1 MSMKKILLLIIAAF
15 LSISV
20 NAADAFFYA
29 NDKVE
34 AKVGETI
41 TFNVAMKNVKNIL
54 AFQFWLTLPDGI
66 SVNQRT
72 NVDAEQ
78 EFDIDLTNRKK
89 SKHVLDLDATITGA
103 LQVIGE
109 PTDGRSI
116 FKGNEGDLVTMKLKV
131 SSDMKPGNY
140 TIKISNIEFA
150 PEDMIAGIEQAD
162 LEIPITIYQDYNITA
177 TSANETMG
185 TVTGGGNY
193 RNGTKATLTAT
204 PNEGYHFVKW
214 SNDVTENPYTFAV
227 DKDLALTA
235 TFDAKEYNLI
245 YMVDGVEYKKV
256 PVKYGSTITPEAFPT
271 KVGYTFS
278 GWGEIPATMPTSD
291 VTVNGSFTINKYTFT
306 FDADGGSE
314 VAGITQD
321 YNSAITAPTAPT
333 KTGYTFAGWVPAIPE
348 TVPAENMSFKAQW
361 TINQYTLT
369 FDADNGTEATVIT
382 QDYGTKFETPA
393 APTKVGYTFAGWDSE
408 IPETIPAENK
418 SFKALW
424 TINQYTFSFDA
435 DGGSDVAAITQN
447 YGTKIESPAAP
458 TKTGYT
464 FAGWVP
470 AIPETVPAENM
481 SFKAQW
487 TINQYTLTFDA
498 DNGTEATVITQDFNT
513 KFETPAAPAKTG
525 YTFAGW
531 DSEVP
536 ETIPAE
542 NKSFKA
548 LWTIN
553 QYTFSF
559 DADGG
564 SDVAAITQN
573 YGTKIESPAAPNKPG
588 YTFAGWVPAIPETVP
603 AENMNFKAQW
613 TINQYTLTFNA
624 DNGTEATVI
633 TQDFGTKFETP
644 AAPTKT
650 GYTFAGWDSEVP
662 ETIPAENKSFKALWT
677 INQYTFSF
685 DADGGSDVAAITQN
699 YGTKIE
705 TPAAPTKTGYTFA
718 GWVPAI
724 PETVPAE
731 NMSFKAQWTINQYTL
746 TFDAD
751 NGTETTVI
759 TQNYG
764 TKFESPATPTKTGY
778 TFAGWDMD
786 IPETIP
792 AENMSFTAKWIANQY
807 TLTFDADGGSDV
819 AAITQ
824 DYGTKIESPA
834 APTKTGYT
842 FAGWDNEIPETM
854 PAESMNFKAQWS
866 INQYTL
872 TFNADNGTEDV
883 EITQDYGTKFDV
895 PADPTREGYT
905 FAGWDMD
912 IPETIPAED
921 MSFTAKWIANQYT
934 LTFDSDGGSDVAA
947 ITQDY
952 GTKIETPAAP
962 TKTGYTF
969 AGWDNEIPET
979 MPAESMSFK
988 AQWTIN
994 QYTLTF
1000 NADNGTE
1007 DVEITQDYGTKFDTP
1022 ADPTREGYT
1031 FAGWDMDIPET
1042 IPAEDMNFTALWS
1055 VNSYKLVY
1063 ILDGEVYAEYDVEYG
1078 SEITPEND
1086 PEKTGYT
1093 FDGWTEIPETMPAHD
1108 VEIHGSFSV
1117 VTAIR
1122 TILADEKAVDV
1133 YNLNGVLVKRNVEVD
1148 KLDKV
1153 LKKGVYIICGKKF
1166 VVK

>member
-1 MSMKKILLLIIAAF
+1 MKKILLLIIAAF

-89 SKHVLDLDATITGA
+89 SKHVLDLDVTITGA

-256 PVKYGSTITPEAFPT
+256 PVKFGSTITPEAFPT

-291 VTVNGSFTINKYTFT
+291 VTVNGTFAINKYTFT
-306 FDADGGSE
+306 FDTDGGSE

-382 QDYGTKFETPA
+382 QDFGTKFETPA
-393 APTKVGYTFAGWDSE
+393 APTKTGYTFAGWNSE
-408 IPETIPAENK
+408 VPETIPAENK

-435 DGGSDVAAITQN
+435 DGGSDVAAITQD
-447 YGTKIESPAAP
+447 YGTKIETPTAP

-487 TINQYTLTFDA
+487 TINQYTLTF
-498 DNGTEATVITQDFNT
+498 
-513 KFETPAAPAKTG
+513 
-525 YTFAGW
+525 
-531 DSEVP
+531 
-536 ETIPAE
+536 
-542 NKSFKA
+542 
-548 LWTIN
+548 
-553 QYTFSF
+553 
-559 DADGG
+559 
-564 SDVAAITQN
+564 
-573 YGTKIESPAAPNKPG
+573 
-588 YTFAGWVPAIPETVP
+588 
-603 AENMNFKAQW
+603 
-613 TINQYTLTFNA
+613 
-624 DNGTEATVI
+624 
-633 TQDFGTKFETP
+633 
-644 AAPTKT
+644 
-650 GYTFAGWDSEVP
+650 
-662 ETIPAENKSFKALWT
+662 
-677 INQYTFSF
+677 
-685 DADGGSDVAAITQN
+685 
-699 YGTKIE
+699 
-705 TPAAPTKTGYTFA
+705 
-718 GWVPAI
+718 
-724 PETVPAE
+724 
-731 NMSFKAQWTINQYTL
+731 
-746 TFDAD
+746 
-751 NGTETTVI
+751 
-759 TQNYG
+759 
-764 TKFESPATPTKTGY
+764 
-778 TFAGWDMD
+778 
-786 IPETIP
+786 
-792 AENMSFTAKWIANQY
+792 
-807 TLTFDADGGSDV
+807 
-819 AAITQ
+819 
-824 DYGTKIESPA
+824 
-834 APTKTGYT
+834 
-842 FAGWDNEIPETM
+842 
-854 PAESMNFKAQWS
+854 
-866 INQYTL
+866 
-872 TFNADNGTEDV
+872 NADNGTEDV
-883 EITQDYGTKFDV
+883 EITQDYGTKFDT

-921 MSFTAKWIANQYT
+921 MRFTAKWIANQYT

-1042 IPAEDMNFTALWS
+1042 IPAEDMRFTAKWIANQYTLTFDSDGGSDVAAITQDYGTKIETPAAPTKTGYTFAGWDNEIPETMPAESMSFKAQWTINQYTLTFNADNGTEDVEITQDYGTKFDTPADPTREGYTFAGWDMDIPETIPAEDMRFTAKWIANQYTLTFDSDGGSDVAAITQDYGTKIETPAAPTKTGYTFAGWDNEIPETMPAESMSFKAQWTINQYTLTFNADNGTEDVEITQDYGTKFDTPADPTREGYTFAGWDMDIPETIPAEDMSFTALWS

-1108 VEIHGSFSV
+1108 VEIYGSFSV

-1133 YNLNGVLVKRNVEVD
+1133 YTLNGVLVKRNVEVD

>member
-15 LSISV
+15 LSMSV

-89 SKHVLDLDATITGA
+89 SKHVLDLDVTITGA

-256 PVKYGSTITPEAFPT
+256 PVKFGSTITPEAFPT

-291 VTVNGSFTINKYTFT
+291 VTVNGTFAINKYTFT
-306 FDADGGSE
+306 FDTDGGSE

-321 YNSAITAPTAPT
+321 YNSAITVPT
-333 KTGYTFAGWVPAIPE
+333 
-348 TVPAENMSFKAQW
+348 
-361 TINQYTLT
+361 
-369 FDADNGTEATVIT
+369 
-382 QDYGTKFETPA
+382 
-393 APTKVGYTFAGWDSE
+393 
-408 IPETIPAENK
+408 
-418 SFKALW
+418 
-424 TINQYTFSFDA
+424 
-435 DGGSDVAAITQN
+435 
-447 YGTKIESPAAP
+447 AP

-513 KFETPAAPAKTG
+513 KFETPAAP
-525 YTFAGW
+525 
-531 DSEVP
+531 
-536 ETIPAE
+536 
-542 NKSFKA
+542 
-548 LWTIN
+548 
-553 QYTFSF
+553 
-559 DADGG
+559 
-564 SDVAAITQN
+564 
-573 YGTKIESPAAPNKPG
+573 
-588 YTFAGWVPAIPETVP
+588 
-603 AENMNFKAQW
+603 
-613 TINQYTLTFNA
+613 
-624 DNGTEATVI
+624 
-633 TQDFGTKFETP
+633 
-644 AAPTKT
+644 TKT

-677 INQYTFSF
+677 INQYTFTF

-731 NMSFKAQWTINQYTL
+731 NMSFKVQWTINQYTL
-746 TFDAD
+746 TFNAD
-751 NGTETTVI
+751 NGTEDVKI

-807 TLTFDADGGSDV
+807 TLTFDSNGGSDV

-824 DYGTKIESPA
+824 DYGTKIDTPA

-854 PAESMNFKAQWS
+854 PAESMNFKALWT

-883 EITQDYGTKFDV
+883 EITQDYGTKFDT

-921 MSFTAKWIANQYT
+921 MRFTAKWIANQYT

-1007 DVEITQDYGTKFDTP
+1007 DVEITQDYGTKFETP

-1042 IPAEDMNFTALWS
+1042 IPAEDMSFTALWS

-1093 FDGWTEIPETMPAHD
+1093 FDGWTGIPETMPAHD
-1108 VEIHGSFSV
+1108 VEIYGSFSV

>member
-1 MSMKKILLLIIAAF
+1 MKKILLLIIAAF

-89 SKHVLDLDATITGA
+89 SKHVLDLDVTITGA

-256 PVKYGSTITPEAFPT
+256 PVKFGSTITPEAFPT

-291 VTVNGSFTINKYTFT
+291 VTVNGTFAINKYTFT
-306 FDADGGSE
+306 FDTDGGSE

-321 YNSAITAPTAPT
+321 YNSAITA
-333 KTGYTFAGWVPAIPE
+333 
-348 TVPAENMSFKAQW
+348 
-361 TINQYTLT
+361 
-369 FDADNGTEATVIT
+369 
-382 QDYGTKFETPA
+382 
-393 APTKVGYTFAGWDSE
+393 
-408 IPETIPAENK
+408 
-418 SFKALW
+418 
-424 TINQYTFSFDA
+424 
-435 DGGSDVAAITQN
+435 
-447 YGTKIESPAAP
+447 PAAP

-498 DNGTEATVITQDFNT
+498 DNGTEATVITQDFGT
-513 KFETPAAPAKTG
+513 KFETPAAPTKTG

-531 DSEVP
+531 DSEIP

-548 LWTIN
+548 LWSIN

-573 YGTKIESPAAPNKPG
+573 YGTKIDSP
-588 YTFAGWVPAIPETVP
+588 T
-603 AENMNFKAQW
+603 
-613 TINQYTLTFNA
+613 
-624 DNGTEATVI
+624 
-633 TQDFGTKFETP
+633 
-644 AAPTKT
+644 
-650 GYTFAGWDSEVP
+650 
-662 ETIPAENKSFKALWT
+662 
-677 INQYTFSF
+677 
-685 DADGGSDVAAITQN
+685 
-699 YGTKIE
+699 
-705 TPAAPTKTGYTFA
+705 APTKTGYTFA

-751 NGTETTVI
+751 NGTEATVI
-759 TQNYG
+759 TQD
-764 TKFESPATPTKTGY
+764 F
-778 TFAGWDMD
+778 
-786 IPETIP
+786 
-792 AENMSFTAKWIANQY
+792 
-807 TLTFDADGGSDV
+807 
-819 AAITQ
+819 
-824 DYGTKIESPA
+824 
-834 APTKTGYT
+834 
-842 FAGWDNEIPETM
+842 
-854 PAESMNFKAQWS
+854 
-866 INQYTL
+866 
-872 TFNADNGTEDV
+872 
-883 EITQDYGTKFDV
+883 GTKFDT

-912 IPETIPAED
+912 IPETIPAEN

-1042 IPAEDMNFTALWS
+1042 IPAEDMSFTALWS

-1108 VEIHGSFSV
+1108 VEIYGSFSV

>member
-1 MSMKKILLLIIAAF
+1 MKKILLLIIAAF

-89 SKHVLDLDATITGA
+89 SKHVLDLDVTITGA

-256 PVKYGSTITPEAFPT
+256 PVKFGSTITPEAFPT

-291 VTVNGSFTINKYTFT
+291 VTVNGTFAINKYTFT
-306 FDADGGSE
+306 FDTDGGSE

-348 TVPAENMSFKAQW
+348 TVPAENMS
-361 TINQYTLT
+361 
-369 FDADNGTEATVIT
+369 
-382 QDYGTKFETPA
+382 
-393 APTKVGYTFAGWDSE
+393 
-408 IPETIPAENK
+408 
-418 SFKALW
+418 
-424 TINQYTFSFDA
+424 
-435 DGGSDVAAITQN
+435 
-447 YGTKIESPAAP
+447 
-458 TKTGYT
+458 
-464 FAGWVP
+464 
-470 AIPETVPAENM
+470 
-481 SFKAQW
+481 
-487 TINQYTLTFDA
+487 
-498 DNGTEATVITQDFNT
+498 
-513 KFETPAAPAKTG
+513 
-525 YTFAGW
+525 
-531 DSEVP
+531 
-536 ETIPAE
+536 
-542 NKSFKA
+542 
-548 LWTIN
+548 
-553 QYTFSF
+553 
-559 DADGG
+559 
-564 SDVAAITQN
+564 
-573 YGTKIESPAAPNKPG
+573 
-588 YTFAGWVPAIPETVP
+588 
-603 AENMNFKAQW
+603 FKAQW

-662 ETIPAENKSFKALWT
+662 ETIPAENKNFKALWT
-677 INQYTFSF
+677 INQYTFTF
-685 DADGGSDVAAITQN
+685 DADGGSEVAAITQN
-699 YGTKIE
+699 YGTKIDS
-705 TPAAPTKTGYTFA
+705 PT
-718 GWVPAI
+718 
-724 PETVPAE
+724 
-731 NMSFKAQWTINQYTL
+731 
-746 TFDAD
+746 
-751 NGTETTVI
+751 
-759 TQNYG
+759 
-764 TKFESPATPTKTGY
+764 
-778 TFAGWDMD
+778 
-786 IPETIP
+786 
-792 AENMSFTAKWIANQY
+792 
-807 TLTFDADGGSDV
+807 
-819 AAITQ
+819 
-824 DYGTKIESPA
+824 

-854 PAESMNFKAQWS
+854 PAENMSFKAQWTINQYS
-866 INQYTL
+866 LTFDADNGTEATVITQDFGTKFDSPAAPTKTGYTFAGWDSEVPETIPAENKSFKALWTINQYTFTFDSDGGSDVAAITQDYGTKIETPTAPTKPGYTFAGWVPAIPETVPAENKSFKAQWTINQYTL
-872 TFNADNGTEDV
+872 TFDADNGTEATV
-883 EITQDYGTKFDV
+883 ITQDYGTKFDT

-921 MSFTAKWIANQYT
+921 MRFTAKWIANQYT

-1042 IPAEDMNFTALWS
+1042 IPAEDMSFTALWS

-1108 VEIHGSFSV
+1108 VEIYGSFSV

>member
-1 MSMKKILLLIIAAF
+1 MKKILLLIIAAF

-89 SKHVLDLDATITGA
+89 SKHVLDLDVTITGA

-256 PVKYGSTITPEAFPT
+256 PVKFGSTITPEAFPT

-291 VTVNGSFTINKYTFT
+291 VTVNGTFAINKYTFT
-306 FDADGGSE
+306 FDTDGGSE

-382 QDYGTKFETPA
+382 QDFNTKFETPA
-393 APTKVGYTFAGWDSE
+393 APTKTGYTFAGWDSE
-408 IPETIPAENK
+408 VPETIPAENK

-424 TINQYTFSFDA
+424 TINQYTFTFDA

-447 YGTKIESPAAP
+447 YGTKIESPTAPTKTGYTFAGWVPAIPETVPAENMNFKAQWTINQYSLTFDAGNGTEATVITQDFGTKFDSPAAP
-458 TKTGYT
+458 TKTGYTFAGWDSEVPETIPAENKSFKALWTINQYTFTFDSDGGSDVAAITQDYGTKIETPTAPTKPGYT

-498 DNGTEATVITQDFNT
+498 DNGTEATVITQD
-513 KFETPAAPAKTG
+513 
-525 YTFAGW
+525 
-531 DSEVP
+531 
-536 ETIPAE
+536 
-542 NKSFKA
+542 
-548 LWTIN
+548 
-553 QYTFSF
+553 
-559 DADGG
+559 
-564 SDVAAITQN
+564 
-573 YGTKIESPAAPNKPG
+573 
-588 YTFAGWVPAIPETVP
+588 
-603 AENMNFKAQW
+603 
-613 TINQYTLTFNA
+613 
-624 DNGTEATVI
+624 
-633 TQDFGTKFETP
+633 
-644 AAPTKT
+644 
-650 GYTFAGWDSEVP
+650 
-662 ETIPAENKSFKALWT
+662 
-677 INQYTFSF
+677 
-685 DADGGSDVAAITQN
+685 
-699 YGTKIE
+699 
-705 TPAAPTKTGYTFA
+705 
-718 GWVPAI
+718 
-724 PETVPAE
+724 
-731 NMSFKAQWTINQYTL
+731 
-746 TFDAD
+746 
-751 NGTETTVI
+751 
-759 TQNYG
+759 
-764 TKFESPATPTKTGY
+764 
-778 TFAGWDMD
+778 
-786 IPETIP
+786 
-792 AENMSFTAKWIANQY
+792 
-807 TLTFDADGGSDV
+807 
-819 AAITQ
+819 
-824 DYGTKIESPA
+824 
-834 APTKTGYT
+834 
-842 FAGWDNEIPETM
+842 
-854 PAESMNFKAQWS
+854 
-866 INQYTL
+866 
-872 TFNADNGTEDV
+872 
-883 EITQDYGTKFDV
+883 YGTKFDT

-994 QYTLTF
+994 QYSLTF
-1000 NADNGTE
+1000 DAGNGTE
-1007 DVEITQDYGTKFDTP
+1007 ATVITQDYGTKFDTP

-1042 IPAEDMNFTALWS
+1042 IPAEDMRFTAKWIANQYTLTFDSDGGSDVAAITQDYGTKIETPAAPTKTGYTFAGWDNEIPETMPAESMSFKAQWTINQYSLTFDAGNGTEATVITQDYGTKFDTPADPTREGYTFAGWDMDIPETIPAEDMSFTALWS

-1108 VEIHGSFSV
+1108 VEIYGSFSV

>member
-1 MSMKKILLLIIAAF
+1 MKKILLLIIAAF

-89 SKHVLDLDATITGA
+89 SKHVLDLDVTITGA

-256 PVKYGSTITPEAFPT
+256 PVKFGSTITPEAFPT

-291 VTVNGSFTINKYTFT
+291 VTVNGTFAINKYTFT
-306 FDADGGSE
+306 FDTDGGSE

-333 KTGYTFAGWVPAIPE
+333 KTGYTFVGWVPAIPE

-369 FDADNGTEATVIT
+369 FD
-382 QDYGTKFETPA
+382 
-393 APTKVGYTFAGWDSE
+393 
-408 IPETIPAENK
+408 
-418 SFKALW
+418 
-424 TINQYTFSFDA
+424 
-435 DGGSDVAAITQN
+435 
-447 YGTKIESPAAP
+447 
-458 TKTGYT
+458 
-464 FAGWVP
+464 
-470 AIPETVPAENM
+470 
-481 SFKAQW
+481 
-487 TINQYTLTFDA
+487 
-498 DNGTEATVITQDFNT
+498 
-513 KFETPAAPAKTG
+513 
-525 YTFAGW
+525 
-531 DSEVP
+531 
-536 ETIPAE
+536 
-542 NKSFKA
+542 
-548 LWTIN
+548 
-553 QYTFSF
+553 
-559 DADGG
+559 
-564 SDVAAITQN
+564 
-573 YGTKIESPAAPNKPG
+573 
-588 YTFAGWVPAIPETVP
+588 
-603 AENMNFKAQW
+603 
-613 TINQYTLTFNA
+613 A

-705 TPAAPTKTGYTFA
+705 TPAAPTKPGYTFAGWVPAIPETVPAENMSFKAQWTINQYTLTFDADNGTEATVITQDFGTKFETPAAPTKTGYTFAGWDSEVPETIPAENKNFKALWTINQYTFSFDSDGGSDVAAITQNYGTKIESPTAPTKTGYTFA

-751 NGTETTVI
+751 NGTEATVI
-759 TQNYG
+759 TQDFN
-764 TKFESPATPTKTGY
+764 TKF
-778 TFAGWDMD
+778 
-786 IPETIP
+786 
-792 AENMSFTAKWIANQY
+792 
-807 TLTFDADGGSDV
+807 
-819 AAITQ
+819 
-824 DYGTKIESPA
+824 
-834 APTKTGYT
+834 
-842 FAGWDNEIPETM
+842 
-854 PAESMNFKAQWS
+854 
-866 INQYTL
+866 
-872 TFNADNGTEDV
+872 
-883 EITQDYGTKFDV
+883 
-895 PADPTREGYT
+895 
-905 FAGWDMD
+905 
-912 IPETIPAED
+912 
-921 MSFTAKWIANQYT
+921 
-934 LTFDSDGGSDVAA
+934 
-947 ITQDY
+947 
-952 GTKIETPAAP
+952 ETPAAP

-969 AGWDNEIPET
+969 AGWDSEVPETIPAENKNFKALWTINQYTFSFDSDGGSDVAAITQNYGTKIESPTAPTKTGYTFAGWVPAIPETVPAENMSFKAQWAINQYTLTFDADNGTEATVITQDFGTKFDSPAAPTKTGYTFAGWDSEIPET
-979 MPAESMSFK
+979 IPAENKSFKALWTINQYTFTFDADGGSDVAAITQNYGTKIDSPAAPNKPGYTFAGWVPAIPETVPAENMSFK

-994 QYTLTF
+994 QYSLTF

-1007 DVEITQDYGTKFDTP
+1007 ATVITQDYGTKFDTP

-1042 IPAEDMNFTALWS
+1042 IPAEDMSFTALWS

-1078 SEITPEND
+1078 SEITPEHD

-1108 VEIHGSFSV
+1108 VEIYGSFSV

>member
-1 MSMKKILLLIIAAF
+1 MKKILLLIIAAF
-15 LSISV
+15 LSMSV

-89 SKHVLDLDATITGA
+89 SKHVLDLDVTITGA

-256 PVKYGSTITPEAFPT
+256 PVKFGSTITPEAFPT

-291 VTVNGSFTINKYTFT
+291 VTVNGTFAINKYTFT
-306 FDADGGSE
+306 FDTDGGSE

-321 YNSAITAPTAPT
+321 YNSAITVPT
-333 KTGYTFAGWVPAIPE
+333 
-348 TVPAENMSFKAQW
+348 
-361 TINQYTLT
+361 
-369 FDADNGTEATVIT
+369 
-382 QDYGTKFETPA
+382 
-393 APTKVGYTFAGWDSE
+393 
-408 IPETIPAENK
+408 
-418 SFKALW
+418 
-424 TINQYTFSFDA
+424 
-435 DGGSDVAAITQN
+435 
-447 YGTKIESPAAP
+447 AP

-513 KFETPAAPAKTG
+513 KFETPAAP
-525 YTFAGW
+525 
-531 DSEVP
+531 
-536 ETIPAE
+536 
-542 NKSFKA
+542 
-548 LWTIN
+548 
-553 QYTFSF
+553 
-559 DADGG
+559 
-564 SDVAAITQN
+564 
-573 YGTKIESPAAPNKPG
+573 
-588 YTFAGWVPAIPETVP
+588 
-603 AENMNFKAQW
+603 
-613 TINQYTLTFNA
+613 
-624 DNGTEATVI
+624 
-633 TQDFGTKFETP
+633 
-644 AAPTKT
+644 TKT

-677 INQYTFSF
+677 INQYTFTF

-746 TFDAD
+746 TFNAD
-751 NGTETTVI
+751 NGTEDVKI

-807 TLTFDADGGSDV
+807 TLTFDSNGGSDV

-824 DYGTKIESPA
+824 DYGTKIDTPA

-854 PAESMNFKAQWS
+854 PAESMNFKALWT

-883 EITQDYGTKFDV
+883 EITQDYGTKFDT

-921 MSFTAKWIANQYT
+921 MRFTAKWIANQYT

-1007 DVEITQDYGTKFDTP
+1007 DVEITQDYGTKFETP

-1042 IPAEDMNFTALWS
+1042 IPAEDMSFTALWS

-1093 FDGWTEIPETMPAHD
+1093 FDGWTGIPETMPAHD
-1108 VEIHGSFSV
+1108 VEIYGSFSV

>member
-1 MSMKKILLLIIAAF
+1 MKRFLLFFIAIFSYITSFAANEA
-15 LSISV
+15 SIYVTKELQGKPGDIVSV
-20 NAADAFFYA
+20 P
-29 NDKVE
+29 
-34 AKVGETI
+34 
-41 TFNVAMKNVKNIL
+41 VAMNNNFGIPG
-54 AFQFWLTLPDGI
+54 FQFWLGLPEGI
-66 SVNQRT
+66 SFNMKLNEDGEKDYDVVY
-72 NVDAEQ
+72 VDR
-78 EFDIDLTNRKK
+78 NK
-89 SKHVLDLDATITGA
+89 SRHVLSLIKNVEGG
-103 LQVIGE
+103 LQVMGYAS
-109 PTDGRSI
+109 DGMQL
-116 FKGNEGDLVTMKLKV
+116 FKGEDGDIVSVQLKIDEKATPGEYKLRFSNVAFSDVNAV
-131 SSDMKPGNY
+131 SY
-140 TIKISNIEFA
+140 
-150 PEDMIAGIEQAD
+150 EQND
-162 LEIPITIYQDYNITA
+162 FVVNLTVYQDYNITA

-256 PVKYGSTITPEAFPT
+256 PVKFGSTITPEAFPT

-291 VTVNGSFTINKYTFT
+291 VTVNGTFAINKYTFT
-306 FDADGGSE
+306 FDTDGGSE

-435 DGGSDVAAITQN
+435 DGGS
-447 YGTKIESPAAP
+447 E
-458 TKTGYT
+458 
-464 FAGWVP
+464 
-470 AIPETVPAENM
+470 
-481 SFKAQW
+481 
-487 TINQYTLTFDA
+487 
-498 DNGTEATVITQDFNT
+498 
-513 KFETPAAPAKTG
+513 
-525 YTFAGW
+525 
-531 DSEVP
+531 
-536 ETIPAE
+536 
-542 NKSFKA
+542 
-548 LWTIN
+548 
-553 QYTFSF
+553 
-559 DADGG
+559 
-564 SDVAAITQN
+564 
-573 YGTKIESPAAPNKPG
+573 
-588 YTFAGWVPAIPETVP
+588 
-603 AENMNFKAQW
+603 
-613 TINQYTLTFNA
+613 
-624 DNGTEATVI
+624 
-633 TQDFGTKFETP
+633 
-644 AAPTKT
+644 
-650 GYTFAGWDSEVP
+650 
-662 ETIPAENKSFKALWT
+662 
-677 INQYTFSF
+677 
-685 DADGGSDVAAITQN
+685 VAAITQN

-751 NGTETTVI
+751 NGTEATVI
-759 TQNYG
+759 TQDYG
-764 TKFESPATPTKTGY
+764 TKFETPAAPTKVGY
-778 TFAGWDMD
+778 TFAGWDSEV
-786 IPETIP
+786 PETIP
-792 AENMSFTAKWIANQY
+792 AENKSFKALWTINQY
-807 TLTFDADGGSDV
+807 TFTFDADGGSDV

-824 DYGTKIESPA
+824 NYGTKIETPA

-842 FAGWDNEIPETM
+842 FAGWVPAIPETV
-854 PAESMNFKAQWS
+854 PAENMSFKAQWI

-872 TFNADNGTEDV
+872 TFNADNGTENV
-883 EITQDYGTKFDV
+883 EITQDYGTKFDT

-921 MSFTAKWIANQYT
+921 MSFTAKWIANQYTLTFDSDGGSDVAAITQDYGTKIETPAAPTKVGYTFAGWDNEIPETMPAESMSFKAQWTINQYTLTFNADNGTEDVEITQDYGTKFETPADPTREGYTFAGWDMDIPETIPAENMNFTAKWIANQYT

-1007 DVEITQDYGTKFDTP
+1007 DVEITQDYGTKFETP
-1022 ADPTREGYT
+1022 ADPIREGYT

-1042 IPAEDMNFTALWS
+1042 IPAEDMSFTALWS

-1078 SEITPEND
+1078 SEITPEKD

-1108 VEIHGSFSV
+1108 VEIYGSFSV

>member
-89 SKHVLDLDATITGA
+89 SKHVLDLDVTITGA

-256 PVKYGSTITPEAFPT
+256 PVKFGSTITPEAFPT

-291 VTVNGSFTINKYTFT
+291 VTVNGTFAINKYTFT

-382 QDYGTKFETPA
+382 QD
-393 APTKVGYTFAGWDSE
+393 
-408 IPETIPAENK
+408 
-418 SFKALW
+418 
-424 TINQYTFSFDA
+424 
-435 DGGSDVAAITQN
+435 
-447 YGTKIESPAAP
+447 
-458 TKTGYT
+458 
-464 FAGWVP
+464 
-470 AIPETVPAENM
+470 
-481 SFKAQW
+481 
-487 TINQYTLTFDA
+487 
-498 DNGTEATVITQDFNT
+498 FN
-513 KFETPAAPAKTG
+513 
-525 YTFAGW
+525 
-531 DSEVP
+531 
-536 ETIPAE
+536 
-542 NKSFKA
+542 
-548 LWTIN
+548 
-553 QYTFSF
+553 
-559 DADGG
+559 
-564 SDVAAITQN
+564 
-573 YGTKIESPAAPNKPG
+573 
-588 YTFAGWVPAIPETVP
+588 
-603 AENMNFKAQW
+603 
-613 TINQYTLTFNA
+613 
-624 DNGTEATVI
+624 
-633 TQDFGTKFETP
+633 TKFETP

-731 NMSFKAQWTINQYTL
+731 NMNFKAQWT
-746 TFDAD
+746 
-751 NGTETTVI
+751 
-759 TQNYG
+759 
-764 TKFESPATPTKTGY
+764 
-778 TFAGWDMD
+778 
-786 IPETIP
+786 
-792 AENMSFTAKWIANQY
+792 
-807 TLTFDADGGSDV
+807 
-819 AAITQ
+819 
-824 DYGTKIESPA
+824 
-834 APTKTGYT
+834 
-842 FAGWDNEIPETM
+842 
-854 PAESMNFKAQWS
+854 

-872 TFNADNGTEDV
+872 TFNADNGTEATV
-883 EITQDYGTKFDV
+883 ITQDYGTKFDT
-895 PADPTREGYT
+895 PANPTREGYT
-905 FAGWDMD
+905 FAGWDKD
-912 IPETIPAED
+912 IPESMPAES

-1007 DVEITQDYGTKFDTP
+1007 DVKITQDYGTKFDTP

-1042 IPAEDMNFTALWS
+1042 IPAEDMSFTAKWIANQYTLTFDSNGGSDVAAITQDYGTKIETPAAPTKTGYTFAGWDNEIPETMPAESMSFKAQWTINQYTLTFNADNGTEDVKITQDYGTKFDTPADPTREGYTFAGWDMDIPETIPAEDMSFTALWS

-1108 VEIHGSFSV
+1108 VEIYGSFSV

>member
-1 MSMKKILLLIIAAF
+1 MKKILLLIIAAF

-89 SKHVLDLDATITGA
+89 SKHVLDLDVTITGA

-256 PVKYGSTITPEAFPT
+256 PVKFGSTITPEAFPT

-291 VTVNGSFTINKYTFT
+291 VTVNGTFAINKYTFT
-306 FDADGGSE
+306 FDTDGGSE

-321 YNSAITAPTAPT
+321 YNSAITA
-333 KTGYTFAGWVPAIPE
+333 
-348 TVPAENMSFKAQW
+348 
-361 TINQYTLT
+361 
-369 FDADNGTEATVIT
+369 
-382 QDYGTKFETPA
+382 
-393 APTKVGYTFAGWDSE
+393 
-408 IPETIPAENK
+408 
-418 SFKALW
+418 
-424 TINQYTFSFDA
+424 
-435 DGGSDVAAITQN
+435 
-447 YGTKIESPAAP
+447 PAAP

-498 DNGTEATVITQDFNT
+498 DNGTEATVITQDFGT
-513 KFETPAAPAKTG
+513 KFETPAAPTKTG

-531 DSEVP
+531 DSEIPETIPAENKSFKALWSINQYTFSFDADGGSDVAAITQNYGTKIDSPAAPNKPGYTFAGWVPAIPETVPAENMSFKAQWTINQYTLTFDADNGTEATVITQDFGTKFDSPAAPTKTGYTFAGWDSEIP

-573 YGTKIESPAAPNKPG
+573 YGTKIDSPAAPNKP
-588 YTFAGWVPAIPETVP
+588 
-603 AENMNFKAQW
+603 
-613 TINQYTLTFNA
+613 
-624 DNGTEATVI
+624 
-633 TQDFGTKFETP
+633 
-644 AAPTKT
+644 
-650 GYTFAGWDSEVP
+650 
-662 ETIPAENKSFKALWT
+662 
-677 INQYTFSF
+677 
-685 DADGGSDVAAITQN
+685 
-699 YGTKIE
+699 
-705 TPAAPTKTGYTFA
+705 GYTFA

-746 TFDAD
+746 TF
-751 NGTETTVI
+751 
-759 TQNYG
+759 
-764 TKFESPATPTKTGY
+764 
-778 TFAGWDMD
+778 
-786 IPETIP
+786 
-792 AENMSFTAKWIANQY
+792 
-807 TLTFDADGGSDV
+807 
-819 AAITQ
+819 
-824 DYGTKIESPA
+824 
-834 APTKTGYT
+834 
-842 FAGWDNEIPETM
+842 
-854 PAESMNFKAQWS
+854 
-866 INQYTL
+866 
-872 TFNADNGTEDV
+872 NADNGTEATV
-883 EITQDYGTKFDV
+883 ITQDYGTKFDT

-952 GTKIETPAAP
+952 GTKIKTPAAP

-994 QYTLTF
+994 QYSLTF
-1000 NADNGTE
+1000 DAGNGTE
-1007 DVEITQDYGTKFDTP
+1007 ATVITQDYGTKFDTP

-1042 IPAEDMNFTALWS
+1042 IPAEDMRFTALWS

-1108 VEIHGSFSV
+1108 VEIYGSFSV

>member
-1 MSMKKILLLIIAAF
+1 MKKILLLIIAAF

-89 SKHVLDLDATITGA
+89 SKHVLDLDVTITGA

-256 PVKYGSTITPEAFPT
+256 PVKFGSTITPEAFPT

-291 VTVNGSFTINKYTFT
+291 VTVNGTFAINKYTFT
-306 FDADGGSE
+306 FDTDGGSE

-321 YNSAITAPTAPT
+321 YNSAITAPTAPTKPGYTFAGWVPAIPETVPAENMSFKAQWTINQYSLTFDADNGTEATVITQDFNTKFETPAAPTKTGYTFAGWDSEVPETIPAENKSFKALWTINQYTFTFDADGGSDVAAITQDYGTKIETPTAPT

-369 FDADNGTEATVIT
+369 FD
-382 QDYGTKFETPA
+382 
-393 APTKVGYTFAGWDSE
+393 
-408 IPETIPAENK
+408 
-418 SFKALW
+418 
-424 TINQYTFSFDA
+424 
-435 DGGSDVAAITQN
+435 
-447 YGTKIESPAAP
+447 
-458 TKTGYT
+458 
-464 FAGWVP
+464 
-470 AIPETVPAENM
+470 
-481 SFKAQW
+481 
-487 TINQYTLTFDA
+487 
-498 DNGTEATVITQDFNT
+498 
-513 KFETPAAPAKTG
+513 
-525 YTFAGW
+525 
-531 DSEVP
+531 
-536 ETIPAE
+536 
-542 NKSFKA
+542 
-548 LWTIN
+548 
-553 QYTFSF
+553 
-559 DADGG
+559 
-564 SDVAAITQN
+564 
-573 YGTKIESPAAPNKPG
+573 
-588 YTFAGWVPAIPETVP
+588 
-603 AENMNFKAQW
+603 
-613 TINQYTLTFNA
+613 A

-677 INQYTFSF
+677 INQYTFTF
-685 DADGGSDVAAITQN
+685 DADGGSDVAAITQD

-705 TPAAPTKTGYTFA
+705 TPTAPTKPGYTFA

-746 TFDAD
+746 TF
-751 NGTETTVI
+751 
-759 TQNYG
+759 
-764 TKFESPATPTKTGY
+764 
-778 TFAGWDMD
+778 
-786 IPETIP
+786 
-792 AENMSFTAKWIANQY
+792 
-807 TLTFDADGGSDV
+807 
-819 AAITQ
+819 
-824 DYGTKIESPA
+824 
-834 APTKTGYT
+834 
-842 FAGWDNEIPETM
+842 
-854 PAESMNFKAQWS
+854 
-866 INQYTL
+866 
-872 TFNADNGTEDV
+872 NADNGTEATV
-883 EITQDYGTKFDV
+883 ITQDYGTKFDT

-912 IPETIPAED
+912 IPETIPAEN

-988 AQWTIN
+988 AQWAINQYTLTFNADNGTEDVEITQDYGTKFDTPADPTREGYTFAGWDMDIPETIPAENMSFTAKWIANQYTLTFDSDGGSDVAAITQDYGTKIETPAAPTKTGYTFAGWDNEIPETMPAESMSFKAQWAIN

-1042 IPAEDMNFTALWS
+1042 IPAEDMSFTALWS

-1108 VEIHGSFSV
+1108 VEIYGSFSV

>member
-1 MSMKKILLLIIAAF
+1 MKKILLLIIAAF

-89 SKHVLDLDATITGA
+89 SKHVLDLDVTITGA

-256 PVKYGSTITPEAFPT
+256 PVKFGSTITPEAFPT

-291 VTVNGSFTINKYTFT
+291 VTVNGTFAINKYTFT
-306 FDADGGSE
+306 FDTDGGSE

-382 QDYGTKFETPA
+382 QD
-393 APTKVGYTFAGWDSE
+393 
-408 IPETIPAENK
+408 
-418 SFKALW
+418 
-424 TINQYTFSFDA
+424 
-435 DGGSDVAAITQN
+435 
-447 YGTKIESPAAP
+447 
-458 TKTGYT
+458 
-464 FAGWVP
+464 
-470 AIPETVPAENM
+470 
-481 SFKAQW
+481 
-487 TINQYTLTFDA
+487 
-498 DNGTEATVITQDFNT
+498 
-513 KFETPAAPAKTG
+513 
-525 YTFAGW
+525 
-531 DSEVP
+531 
-536 ETIPAE
+536 
-542 NKSFKA
+542 
-548 LWTIN
+548 
-553 QYTFSF
+553 
-559 DADGG
+559 
-564 SDVAAITQN
+564 
-573 YGTKIESPAAPNKPG
+573 
-588 YTFAGWVPAIPETVP
+588 
-603 AENMNFKAQW
+603 
-613 TINQYTLTFNA
+613 
-624 DNGTEATVI
+624 
-633 TQDFGTKFETP
+633 FGTKFDSPT
-644 AAPTKT
+644 APTKT

-677 INQYTFSF
+677 INQYTFTF

-705 TPAAPTKTGYTFA
+705 SPTAPTKTGYTFA

-731 NMSFKAQWTINQYTL
+731 NMNFKAQWTINQYSL
-746 TFDAD
+746 TFDAG
-751 NGTETTVI
+751 NGTEATV
-759 TQNYG
+759 
-764 TKFESPATPTKTGY
+764 
-778 TFAGWDMD
+778 
-786 IPETIP
+786 
-792 AENMSFTAKWIANQY
+792 
-807 TLTFDADGGSDV
+807 
-819 AAITQ
+819 
-824 DYGTKIESPA
+824 
-834 APTKTGYT
+834 
-842 FAGWDNEIPETM
+842 
-854 PAESMNFKAQWS
+854 
-866 INQYTL
+866 
-872 TFNADNGTEDV
+872 
-883 EITQDYGTKFDV
+883 ITQDYGTKFDT

-912 IPETIPAED
+912 IPETIPAEN
-921 MSFTAKWIANQYT
+921 MNFTAKWIANQYT

-1042 IPAEDMNFTALWS
+1042 IPAEDMSFTALWS

-1063 ILDGEVYAEYDVEYG
+1063 ILDGEVYAEYDIEYG

-1108 VEIHGSFSV
+1108 VEIYGSFSV

>member
-1 MSMKKILLLIIAAF
+1 MKKILLLIIAAF

-89 SKHVLDLDATITGA
+89 SKHVLDLDVTITGA

-256 PVKYGSTITPEAFPT
+256 PVKFGSTITPEAFPT

-291 VTVNGSFTINKYTFT
+291 VTVNGTFAINKYTFT
-306 FDADGGSE
+306 FDTDGGSE

-382 QDYGTKFETPA
+382 QDFGTKFETPA
-393 APTKVGYTFAGWDSE
+393 APTKTGYTFAGWDSE
-408 IPETIPAENK
+408 VPETIPAENK

-513 KFETPAAPAKTG
+513 KFETPAAPTKTG

-573 YGTKIESPAAPNKPG
+573 YGTKIESPAAPTKTG

-603 AENMNFKAQW
+603 AENMSFKAQW

-705 TPAAPTKTGYTFA
+705 SPTAPTKPGYTFA

-731 NMSFKAQWTINQYTL
+731 NMNFKAQWTINQYSL
-746 TFDAD
+746 TFDAG
-751 NGTETTVI
+751 NGTEATVI
-759 TQNYG
+759 TQDYG
-764 TKFESPATPTKTGY
+764 TKFDTPADPTREGY

-807 TLTFDADGGSDV
+807 TLTFDSDGGSDV

-824 DYGTKIESPA
+824 DYGTKIETPA

-854 PAESMNFKAQWS
+854 PAESMSFKAQWT

-872 TFNADNGTEDV
+872 TFNADNGTEATV
-883 EITQDYGTKFDV
+883 ITQDYGTKFDT

-912 IPETIPAED
+912 IPETIPAEN
-921 MSFTAKWIANQYT
+921 MKFTAKWIANQYT

-1007 DVEITQDYGTKFDTP
+1007 DVEITQDYGTKFETP

-1042 IPAEDMNFTALWS
+1042 IPAEDMSFTALWS

-1108 VEIHGSFSV
+1108 VEIYGSFSV

>member
-89 SKHVLDLDATITGA
+89 SKHVLDLDVTITGA

-256 PVKYGSTITPEAFPT
+256 PVKFGSTITPEAFPT

-291 VTVNGSFTINKYTFT
+291 VTVNGTFAINKYTFT
-306 FDADGGSE
+306 FDTDGGSE

-321 YNSAITAPTAPT
+321 YNSAITVPT
-333 KTGYTFAGWVPAIPE
+333 
-348 TVPAENMSFKAQW
+348 
-361 TINQYTLT
+361 
-369 FDADNGTEATVIT
+369 
-382 QDYGTKFETPA
+382 
-393 APTKVGYTFAGWDSE
+393 
-408 IPETIPAENK
+408 
-418 SFKALW
+418 
-424 TINQYTFSFDA
+424 
-435 DGGSDVAAITQN
+435 
-447 YGTKIESPAAP
+447 AP

-513 KFETPAAPAKTG
+513 KFETPAAP
-525 YTFAGW
+525 
-531 DSEVP
+531 
-536 ETIPAE
+536 
-542 NKSFKA
+542 
-548 LWTIN
+548 
-553 QYTFSF
+553 
-559 DADGG
+559 
-564 SDVAAITQN
+564 
-573 YGTKIESPAAPNKPG
+573 
-588 YTFAGWVPAIPETVP
+588 
-603 AENMNFKAQW
+603 
-613 TINQYTLTFNA
+613 
-624 DNGTEATVI
+624 
-633 TQDFGTKFETP
+633 
-644 AAPTKT
+644 TKT

-677 INQYTFSF
+677 INQYTFTF

-746 TFDAD
+746 TFNAD
-751 NGTETTVI
+751 NGTEDVKI

-807 TLTFDADGGSDV
+807 TLTFDSNGGSDV

-824 DYGTKIESPA
+824 DYGTKIDTPA

-854 PAESMNFKAQWS
+854 PAESMNFKALWT

-883 EITQDYGTKFDV
+883 EITQDYGTKFDT

-921 MSFTAKWIANQYT
+921 MRFTAKWIANQYT

-1007 DVEITQDYGTKFDTP
+1007 DVEITQDYGTKFETP

-1042 IPAEDMNFTALWS
+1042 IPAEDMSFTALWS

-1093 FDGWTEIPETMPAHD
+1093 FDGWTGIPETMPAHD
-1108 VEIHGSFSV
+1108 VEIYGSFSV

>member
-1 MSMKKILLLIIAAF
+1 MKKILLLIIAAF
-15 LSISV
+15 LSMSV

-89 SKHVLDLDATITGA
+89 SKHVLDLDVTITGA

-256 PVKYGSTITPEAFPT
+256 PVKFGSTITPEAFPT

-291 VTVNGSFTINKYTFT
+291 VTVNGTFAINKYTFT
-306 FDADGGSE
+306 FDTDGGSE

-321 YNSAITAPTAPT
+321 YNSAITVPT
-333 KTGYTFAGWVPAIPE
+333 
-348 TVPAENMSFKAQW
+348 
-361 TINQYTLT
+361 
-369 FDADNGTEATVIT
+369 
-382 QDYGTKFETPA
+382 
-393 APTKVGYTFAGWDSE
+393 
-408 IPETIPAENK
+408 
-418 SFKALW
+418 
-424 TINQYTFSFDA
+424 
-435 DGGSDVAAITQN
+435 
-447 YGTKIESPAAP
+447 AP

-513 KFETPAAPAKTG
+513 KFETPAAP
-525 YTFAGW
+525 
-531 DSEVP
+531 
-536 ETIPAE
+536 
-542 NKSFKA
+542 
-548 LWTIN
+548 
-553 QYTFSF
+553 
-559 DADGG
+559 
-564 SDVAAITQN
+564 
-573 YGTKIESPAAPNKPG
+573 
-588 YTFAGWVPAIPETVP
+588 
-603 AENMNFKAQW
+603 
-613 TINQYTLTFNA
+613 
-624 DNGTEATVI
+624 
-633 TQDFGTKFETP
+633 
-644 AAPTKT
+644 TKT

-677 INQYTFSF
+677 INQYTFTF

-731 NMSFKAQWTINQYTL
+731 NMSFKVQWTINQYTL
-746 TFDAD
+746 TFNAD
-751 NGTETTVI
+751 NGTEDVKI

-807 TLTFDADGGSDV
+807 TLTFDSNGGSDV

-824 DYGTKIESPA
+824 DYGTKIDTPA

-854 PAESMNFKAQWS
+854 PAESMNFKALWT

-883 EITQDYGTKFDV
+883 EITQDYGTKFDT

-921 MSFTAKWIANQYT
+921 MRFTAKWIANQYT

-1042 IPAEDMNFTALWS
+1042 IPAEDMRFTAKWIANQYTLTFDSDGGSDVAAITQDYGTKIETPAAPTKTGYTFAGWDNEIPETMPAESMSFKAQWTINQYTLTFNADNGTEDVEITQDYGTKFETPADPTREGYTFAGWDMDIPETIPAEDMSFTALWS

-1093 FDGWTEIPETMPAHD
+1093 FDGWTGIPETMPAHD
-1108 VEIHGSFSV
+1108 VEIYGSFSV

>member
-1 MSMKKILLLIIAAF
+1 MKKILLLIIAAF

-89 SKHVLDLDATITGA
+89 SKHVLDLDVTITGA

-256 PVKYGSTITPEAFPT
+256 PVKFGSTITPEAFPT

-291 VTVNGSFTINKYTFT
+291 VTVNGTFAINKYTFT
-306 FDADGGSE
+306 FDTDGGSE

-382 QDYGTKFETPA
+382 QDFGTKFDSPA
-393 APTKVGYTFAGWDSE
+393 APTKTGYTFAGWDSE
-408 IPETIPAENK
+408 VPETIPAENK

-424 TINQYTFSFDA
+424 TINQYTFTFDA

-447 YGTKIESPAAP
+447 YGTKIESPTAPTKTGYTFAGWVPAIPETVPAENMNFKAQWTINQYSLTFDAGNGTEATVITQDFGTKFDSPAAP
-458 TKTGYT
+458 TKTGYTFAGWDSEVPETIPAENKSFKALWTINQYTFTFDSDGGSDVAAITQDYGTKIETPTAPTKPGYT

-498 DNGTEATVITQDFNT
+498 DNGTEATVITQD
-513 KFETPAAPAKTG
+513 
-525 YTFAGW
+525 
-531 DSEVP
+531 
-536 ETIPAE
+536 
-542 NKSFKA
+542 
-548 LWTIN
+548 
-553 QYTFSF
+553 
-559 DADGG
+559 
-564 SDVAAITQN
+564 
-573 YGTKIESPAAPNKPG
+573 
-588 YTFAGWVPAIPETVP
+588 
-603 AENMNFKAQW
+603 
-613 TINQYTLTFNA
+613 
-624 DNGTEATVI
+624 
-633 TQDFGTKFETP
+633 
-644 AAPTKT
+644 
-650 GYTFAGWDSEVP
+650 
-662 ETIPAENKSFKALWT
+662 
-677 INQYTFSF
+677 
-685 DADGGSDVAAITQN
+685 
-699 YGTKIE
+699 
-705 TPAAPTKTGYTFA
+705 
-718 GWVPAI
+718 
-724 PETVPAE
+724 
-731 NMSFKAQWTINQYTL
+731 
-746 TFDAD
+746 
-751 NGTETTVI
+751 
-759 TQNYG
+759 
-764 TKFESPATPTKTGY
+764 
-778 TFAGWDMD
+778 
-786 IPETIP
+786 
-792 AENMSFTAKWIANQY
+792 
-807 TLTFDADGGSDV
+807 
-819 AAITQ
+819 
-824 DYGTKIESPA
+824 
-834 APTKTGYT
+834 
-842 FAGWDNEIPETM
+842 
-854 PAESMNFKAQWS
+854 
-866 INQYTL
+866 
-872 TFNADNGTEDV
+872 
-883 EITQDYGTKFDV
+883 YGTKFDT

-1042 IPAEDMNFTALWS
+1042 IPAEDMSFTALWS

-1108 VEIHGSFSV
+1108 VEIYGSFSV

>member
-1 MSMKKILLLIIAAF
+1 MKKILLLIIAAF

-89 SKHVLDLDATITGA
+89 SKHVLDLDVTITGA

-256 PVKYGSTITPEAFPT
+256 PVKFGSTITPEAFPT

-291 VTVNGSFTINKYTFT
+291 VTVNGTFAINKYTFT
-306 FDADGGSE
+306 FDTDGGSE

-348 TVPAENMSFKAQW
+348 TVPAENMS
-361 TINQYTLT
+361 
-369 FDADNGTEATVIT
+369 
-382 QDYGTKFETPA
+382 
-393 APTKVGYTFAGWDSE
+393 
-408 IPETIPAENK
+408 
-418 SFKALW
+418 
-424 TINQYTFSFDA
+424 
-435 DGGSDVAAITQN
+435 
-447 YGTKIESPAAP
+447 
-458 TKTGYT
+458 
-464 FAGWVP
+464 
-470 AIPETVPAENM
+470 
-481 SFKAQW
+481 
-487 TINQYTLTFDA
+487 
-498 DNGTEATVITQDFNT
+498 
-513 KFETPAAPAKTG
+513 
-525 YTFAGW
+525 
-531 DSEVP
+531 
-536 ETIPAE
+536 
-542 NKSFKA
+542 
-548 LWTIN
+548 
-553 QYTFSF
+553 
-559 DADGG
+559 
-564 SDVAAITQN
+564 
-573 YGTKIESPAAPNKPG
+573 
-588 YTFAGWVPAIPETVP
+588 
-603 AENMNFKAQW
+603 FKAQW

-662 ETIPAENKSFKALWT
+662 ETIPAENKNFKALWT
-677 INQYTFSF
+677 INQYTFTF
-685 DADGGSDVAAITQN
+685 DADGGSEVAAITQN
-699 YGTKIE
+699 YGTKIDS
-705 TPAAPTKTGYTFA
+705 PT
-718 GWVPAI
+718 
-724 PETVPAE
+724 
-731 NMSFKAQWTINQYTL
+731 
-746 TFDAD
+746 
-751 NGTETTVI
+751 
-759 TQNYG
+759 
-764 TKFESPATPTKTGY
+764 
-778 TFAGWDMD
+778 
-786 IPETIP
+786 
-792 AENMSFTAKWIANQY
+792 
-807 TLTFDADGGSDV
+807 
-819 AAITQ
+819 
-824 DYGTKIESPA
+824 

-854 PAESMNFKAQWS
+854 PAENMSFKAQWT
-866 INQYTL
+866 INQYSL
-872 TFNADNGTEDV
+872 TFDADNGTEATV
-883 EITQDYGTKFDV
+883 ITQDFGTKFDS
-895 PADPTREGYT
+895 PAAPTKTGYT
-905 FAGWDMD
+905 FAGWDSEV
-912 IPETIPAED
+912 PETIPAENK
-921 MSFTAKWIANQYT
+921 SFKALWTINQYT
-934 LTFDSDGGSDVAA
+934 FTFDSDGGSDVAA

-952 GTKIETPAAP
+952 GTKIETPTAP
-962 TKTGYTF
+962 T
-969 AGWDNEIPET
+969 
-979 MPAESMSFK
+979 
-988 AQWTIN
+988 
-994 QYTLTF
+994 
-1000 NADNGTE
+1000 
-1007 DVEITQDYGTKFDTP
+1007 
-1022 ADPTREGYT
+1022 
-1031 FAGWDMDIPET
+1031 
-1042 IPAEDMNFTALWS
+1042 
-1055 VNSYKLVY
+1055 
-1063 ILDGEVYAEYDVEYG
+1063 
-1078 SEITPEND
+1078 
-1086 PEKTGYT
+1086 
-1093 FDGWTEIPETMPAHD
+1093 
-1108 VEIHGSFSV
+1108 
-1117 VTAIR
+1117 
-1122 TILADEKAVDV
+1122 
-1133 YNLNGVLVKRNVEVD
+1133 
-1148 KLDKV
+1148 
-1153 LKKGVYIICGKKF
+1153 
-1166 VVK
+1166 

>member
-89 SKHVLDLDATITGA
+89 SKHVLDLDVTITGA

-245 YMVDGVEYKKV
+245 YMVDGVKYKKV
-256 PVKYGSTITPEAFPT
+256 PVKFGSTITPEAFPT

-291 VTVNGSFTINKYTFT
+291 VTVNGTFAINKYTFT
-306 FDADGGSE
+306 FDTDGGSE

-321 YNSAITAPTAPT
+321 YNSAITAP
-333 KTGYTFAGWVPAIPE
+333 
-348 TVPAENMSFKAQW
+348 
-361 TINQYTLT
+361 
-369 FDADNGTEATVIT
+369 
-382 QDYGTKFETPA
+382 A
-393 APTKVGYTFAGWDSE
+393 APTK
-408 IPETIPAENK
+408 P
-418 SFKALW
+418 
-424 TINQYTFSFDA
+424 
-435 DGGSDVAAITQN
+435 
-447 YGTKIESPAAP
+447 
-458 TKTGYT
+458 GYT

-498 DNGTEATVITQDFNT
+498 DNGTEATVITQDFN
-513 KFETPAAPAKTG
+513 
-525 YTFAGW
+525 
-531 DSEVP
+531 
-536 ETIPAE
+536 
-542 NKSFKA
+542 
-548 LWTIN
+548 
-553 QYTFSF
+553 
-559 DADGG
+559 
-564 SDVAAITQN
+564 
-573 YGTKIESPAAPNKPG
+573 
-588 YTFAGWVPAIPETVP
+588 
-603 AENMNFKAQW
+603 
-613 TINQYTLTFNA
+613 
-624 DNGTEATVI
+624 
-633 TQDFGTKFETP
+633 TKFETP

-699 YGTKIE
+699 YGTKIDSP
-705 TPAAPTKTGYTFA
+705 TAPTKTGYTFA

-751 NGTETTVI
+751 NGTEATVI
-759 TQNYG
+759 TQDFG
-764 TKFESPATPTKTGY
+764 TKFDSPAAPTKTGY
-778 TFAGWDMD
+778 TFAGWDSEV
-786 IPETIP
+786 PETIP
-792 AENMSFTAKWIANQY
+792 AENKSFKALWTINQY
-807 TLTFDADGGSDV
+807 TFTFDSDGGSDV

-824 DYGTKIESPA
+824 DYGTKIETPT
-834 APTKTGYT
+834 APTKPGYT
-842 FAGWDNEIPETM
+842 FAGWVPAIPETV
-854 PAESMNFKAQWS
+854 PAENKSFKAQWT

-872 TFNADNGTEDV
+872 TFDADNGTEATV
-883 EITQDYGTKFDV
+883 ITQDYGTKFDT

-921 MSFTAKWIANQYT
+921 MRFTAKWIANQYT

-1007 DVEITQDYGTKFDTP
+1007 NVEITQDYGTKFDTP

-1042 IPAEDMNFTALWS
+1042 IPAEDMSFTALWS

-1093 FDGWTEIPETMPAHD
+1093 FDGWTGIPETMPAHD
-1108 VEIHGSFSV
+1108 VEIYGSFSV

>member
-1 MSMKKILLLIIAAF
+1 MKRFLLFFIAIFSYITSFAANEA
-15 LSISV
+15 SIYVTKELQGKPGDIVSV
-20 NAADAFFYA
+20 P
-29 NDKVE
+29 
-34 AKVGETI
+34 
-41 TFNVAMKNVKNIL
+41 VAMNNNFGIPG
-54 AFQFWLTLPDGI
+54 FQFWLGLPEGI
-66 SVNQRT
+66 SFNMKLNEDGEKDYDVVY
-72 NVDAEQ
+72 VDR
-78 EFDIDLTNRKK
+78 NK
-89 SKHVLDLDATITGA
+89 SRHVLSLIKNVEGG
-103 LQVIGE
+103 LQVMGYAS
-109 PTDGRSI
+109 DGMQL
-116 FKGNEGDLVTMKLKV
+116 FKGEDGDIVSVQLKIDEKATPGEYKLRFSNVAFSDVNAV
-131 SSDMKPGNY
+131 SY
-140 TIKISNIEFA
+140 
-150 PEDMIAGIEQAD
+150 EQND
-162 LEIPITIYQDYNITA
+162 FVVNLTVYQDYNITA

-256 PVKYGSTITPEAFPT
+256 PVKFGSTITPEAFPT

-291 VTVNGSFTINKYTFT
+291 VTVNGTFAINKYTFT
-306 FDADGGSE
+306 FDTDGGSE

-321 YNSAITAPTAPT
+321 YNSAITAPAAPT
-333 KTGYTFAGWVPAIPE
+333 KTGFTFAGWVPAIPE

-435 DGGSDVAAITQN
+435 DGGSDVAAITQD
-447 YGTKIESPAAP
+447 YGSKIEIPAAP

-487 TINQYTLTFDA
+487 AINQYTLTFDA
-498 DNGTEATVITQDFNT
+498 DNGTEATVITQDFGT
-513 KFETPAAPAKTG
+513 KFDSPAAPTKTG

-531 DSEVP
+531 DSEIP

-553 QYTFSF
+553 QYTFTF

-573 YGTKIESPAAPNKPG
+573 YGTKIDSPAAPNKPG
-588 YTFAGWVPAIPETVP
+588 YTFV
-603 AENMNFKAQW
+603 
-613 TINQYTLTFNA
+613 
-624 DNGTEATVI
+624 
-633 TQDFGTKFETP
+633 
-644 AAPTKT
+644 
-650 GYTFAGWDSEVP
+650 
-662 ETIPAENKSFKALWT
+662 
-677 INQYTFSF
+677 
-685 DADGGSDVAAITQN
+685 
-699 YGTKIE
+699 
-705 TPAAPTKTGYTFA
+705 

-731 NMSFKAQWTINQYTL
+731 NMSFKAQWTINQY
-746 TFDAD
+746 
-751 NGTETTVI
+751 
-759 TQNYG
+759 
-764 TKFESPATPTKTGY
+764 S
-778 TFAGWDMD
+778 
-786 IPETIP
+786 
-792 AENMSFTAKWIANQY
+792 
-807 TLTFDADGGSDV
+807 
-819 AAITQ
+819 
-824 DYGTKIESPA
+824 
-834 APTKTGYT
+834 
-842 FAGWDNEIPETM
+842 
-854 PAESMNFKAQWS
+854 
-866 INQYTL
+866 L
-872 TFNADNGTEDV
+872 TFNADNGTEATV
-883 EITQDYGTKFDV
+883 ITQDYGTKFDT

-912 IPETIPAED
+912 IPETIPAEN

-1007 DVEITQDYGTKFDTP
+1007 DVEITQDYGTKFETP
-1022 ADPTREGYT
+1022 ADPIREGYT

-1042 IPAEDMNFTALWS
+1042 IPAEDMSFTALWS

-1108 VEIHGSFSV
+1108 VEIYGSFSV

>member
-1 MSMKKILLLIIAAF
+1 MKKILLLIIAAF

-89 SKHVLDLDATITGA
+89 SKHVLDLDVTITGA

-204 PNEGYHFVKW
+204 PNEGYHFDKW

-227 DKDLALTA
+227 DKDLALIA

-256 PVKYGSTITPEAFPT
+256 PVKFGSTITPEAFPT

-291 VTVNGSFTINKYTFT
+291 VTVNGTFAINKYTFT
-306 FDADGGSE
+306 FDTDGGSE

-321 YNSAITAPTAPT
+321 YNSAITAPAAPTKPGYTFAGWVPAIPETVPAENMSFKAQWTINQYTLTFDADNGTEATVITQDFGTKFDSPTAPTKTGYTFAGWDSEVPETIPAENKSFKALWTINQYTFTFDADGGSDVAAITQNYGTKIESPTAPTKTGYTFAGWVPAIPETVPAENMSFKAQWTINQYTLTFDADNGTEATVITQDFGTKFDSPAAPTKTGYTFAGWDSEVPETIPAENKSFKALWTINQYTFTFDADGGSDVAAITQNYGTKIESPTAPTKTGYTFAGWVPAIPETVPAENMSFKAQWTINQYTLTFDADNGTEATVITQDFGTKFDSPAAPTKTGYTFAGWDSEVPETIPAENKSFKALWTINQYTFTFDADGGSDVAAITQNYGTKIESPTAPT

-382 QDYGTKFETPA
+382 QDYGTKF
-393 APTKVGYTFAGWDSE
+393 
-408 IPETIPAENK
+408 
-418 SFKALW
+418 
-424 TINQYTFSFDA
+424 
-435 DGGSDVAAITQN
+435 
-447 YGTKIESPAAP
+447 
-458 TKTGYT
+458 
-464 FAGWVP
+464 
-470 AIPETVPAENM
+470 
-481 SFKAQW
+481 
-487 TINQYTLTFDA
+487 
-498 DNGTEATVITQDFNT
+498 
-513 KFETPAAPAKTG
+513 
-525 YTFAGW
+525 
-531 DSEVP
+531 
-536 ETIPAE
+536 
-542 NKSFKA
+542 
-548 LWTIN
+548 
-553 QYTFSF
+553 
-559 DADGG
+559 
-564 SDVAAITQN
+564 
-573 YGTKIESPAAPNKPG
+573 
-588 YTFAGWVPAIPETVP
+588 
-603 AENMNFKAQW
+603 
-613 TINQYTLTFNA
+613 
-624 DNGTEATVI
+624 
-633 TQDFGTKFETP
+633 
-644 AAPTKT
+644 
-650 GYTFAGWDSEVP
+650 
-662 ETIPAENKSFKALWT
+662 
-677 INQYTFSF
+677 
-685 DADGGSDVAAITQN
+685 
-699 YGTKIE
+699 
-705 TPAAPTKTGYTFA
+705 
-718 GWVPAI
+718 
-724 PETVPAE
+724 
-731 NMSFKAQWTINQYTL
+731 
-746 TFDAD
+746 
-751 NGTETTVI
+751 
-759 TQNYG
+759 
-764 TKFESPATPTKTGY
+764 
-778 TFAGWDMD
+778 
-786 IPETIP
+786 
-792 AENMSFTAKWIANQY
+792 
-807 TLTFDADGGSDV
+807 
-819 AAITQ
+819 
-824 DYGTKIESPA
+824 
-834 APTKTGYT
+834 
-842 FAGWDNEIPETM
+842 
-854 PAESMNFKAQWS
+854 
-866 INQYTL
+866 
-872 TFNADNGTEDV
+872 
-883 EITQDYGTKFDV
+883 
-895 PADPTREGYT
+895 
-905 FAGWDMD
+905 
-912 IPETIPAED
+912 
-921 MSFTAKWIANQYT
+921 
-934 LTFDSDGGSDVAA
+934 
-947 ITQDY
+947 
-952 GTKIETPAAP
+952 
-962 TKTGYTF
+962 
-969 AGWDNEIPET
+969 
-979 MPAESMSFK
+979 
-988 AQWTIN
+988 
-994 QYTLTF
+994 
-1000 NADNGTE
+1000 
-1007 DVEITQDYGTKFDTP
+1007 DTP

-1042 IPAEDMNFTALWS
+1042 IPAEDMSFTALWS

-1093 FDGWTEIPETMPAHD
+1093 FDGWTGIPETMPAHD
-1108 VEIHGSFSV
+1108 VEIYGSFSV

>member
-1 MSMKKILLLIIAAF
+1 MKKILLLIIAAF

-89 SKHVLDLDATITGA
+89 SKHVLDLDVTITGA

-256 PVKYGSTITPEAFPT
+256 PVKFGSTITPEAFPT

-291 VTVNGSFTINKYTFT
+291 VTVNGTFAINKYTFT
-306 FDADGGSE
+306 FDTDGGSE

-382 QDYGTKFETPA
+382 QD
-393 APTKVGYTFAGWDSE
+393 
-408 IPETIPAENK
+408 
-418 SFKALW
+418 
-424 TINQYTFSFDA
+424 
-435 DGGSDVAAITQN
+435 
-447 YGTKIESPAAP
+447 
-458 TKTGYT
+458 
-464 FAGWVP
+464 
-470 AIPETVPAENM
+470 
-481 SFKAQW
+481 
-487 TINQYTLTFDA
+487 
-498 DNGTEATVITQDFNT
+498 FN
-513 KFETPAAPAKTG
+513 
-525 YTFAGW
+525 
-531 DSEVP
+531 
-536 ETIPAE
+536 
-542 NKSFKA
+542 
-548 LWTIN
+548 
-553 QYTFSF
+553 
-559 DADGG
+559 
-564 SDVAAITQN
+564 
-573 YGTKIESPAAPNKPG
+573 
-588 YTFAGWVPAIPETVP
+588 
-603 AENMNFKAQW
+603 
-613 TINQYTLTFNA
+613 
-624 DNGTEATVI
+624 
-633 TQDFGTKFETP
+633 TKFETP

-677 INQYTFSF
+677 INQYTFTF

-705 TPAAPTKTGYTFA
+705 SPTAPTKTGYTFA

-731 NMSFKAQWTINQYTL
+731 NMNFKAQWTINQYSL
-746 TFDAD
+746 TFDAG
-751 NGTETTVI
+751 NGTEATVI
-759 TQNYG
+759 TQDFG
-764 TKFESPATPTKTGY
+764 TKF
-778 TFAGWDMD
+778 D
-786 IPETIP
+786 
-792 AENMSFTAKWIANQY
+792 
-807 TLTFDADGGSDV
+807 
-819 AAITQ
+819 
-824 DYGTKIESPA
+824 SPA

-842 FAGWDNEIPETM
+842 FAGWDSEVPETIPAENKSFKALWTINQYTFTFDADGGSDVAAITQNYGTKIESPTAPTKTGYTFAGWVPAIPETV
-854 PAESMNFKAQWS
+854 PAENMNFKAQWT
-866 INQYTL
+866 INQYSL
-872 TFNADNGTEDV
+872 TFDAGNGTEATV
-883 EITQDYGTKFDV
+883 ITQDYGTKFDT

-921 MSFTAKWIANQYT
+921 MRFTAKWIANQYT

-952 GTKIETPAAP
+952 GTKIKTPAAP

-994 QYTLTF
+994 QYSLTF
-1000 NADNGTE
+1000 DAGNGTE
-1007 DVEITQDYGTKFDTP
+1007 ATVITQDYGTKFDTP

-1042 IPAEDMNFTALWS
+1042 IPAEDMRFTAKWIANQYTLTFDSDGGSDVAAITQDYGTKIKTPAAPTKTGYTFAGWDNEIPETMPAESMSFKAQWTINQYSLTFDAGNGTEATVITQDYGTKFDTPADPTREGYTFAGWDMDIPETIPAEDMSFTALWS

-1108 VEIHGSFSV
+1108 VEIYGSFSV

>member
-15 LSISV
+15 LSMSV

-89 SKHVLDLDATITGA
+89 SKHVLDLDVTITGA

-256 PVKYGSTITPEAFPT
+256 PVKFGSTITPEAFPT

-291 VTVNGSFTINKYTFT
+291 VTVNGTFAINKYTFT
-306 FDADGGSE
+306 FDTDGGSE

-361 TINQYTLT
+361 TINQYSLT
-369 FDADNGTEATVIT
+369 FDAGNGTEATVIT
-382 QDYGTKFETPA
+382 QDFGTKFDSPA
-393 APTKVGYTFAGWDSE
+393 APTKTGYTFAGWDSE

-424 TINQYTFSFDA
+424 TINQYTFTFDA

-447 YGTKIESPAAP
+447 YGTKIDSPAAP
-458 TKTGYT
+458 NKPGYT

-487 TINQYTLTFDA
+487 TINQYTLTF
-498 DNGTEATVITQDFNT
+498 
-513 KFETPAAPAKTG
+513 
-525 YTFAGW
+525 
-531 DSEVP
+531 
-536 ETIPAE
+536 
-542 NKSFKA
+542 
-548 LWTIN
+548 
-553 QYTFSF
+553 
-559 DADGG
+559 
-564 SDVAAITQN
+564 
-573 YGTKIESPAAPNKPG
+573 
-588 YTFAGWVPAIPETVP
+588 
-603 AENMNFKAQW
+603 
-613 TINQYTLTFNA
+613 NA
-624 DNGTEATVI
+624 DNGTE
-633 TQDFGTKFETP
+633 
-644 AAPTKT
+644 
-650 GYTFAGWDSEVP
+650 
-662 ETIPAENKSFKALWT
+662 N
-677 INQYTFSF
+677 
-685 DADGGSDVAAITQN
+685 
-699 YGTKIE
+699 
-705 TPAAPTKTGYTFA
+705 
-718 GWVPAI
+718 
-724 PETVPAE
+724 
-731 NMSFKAQWTINQYTL
+731 
-746 TFDAD
+746 
-751 NGTETTVI
+751 
-759 TQNYG
+759 
-764 TKFESPATPTKTGY
+764 
-778 TFAGWDMD
+778 
-786 IPETIP
+786 
-792 AENMSFTAKWIANQY
+792 
-807 TLTFDADGGSDV
+807 
-819 AAITQ
+819 
-824 DYGTKIESPA
+824 
-834 APTKTGYT
+834 
-842 FAGWDNEIPETM
+842 
-854 PAESMNFKAQWS
+854 
-866 INQYTL
+866 
-872 TFNADNGTEDV
+872 V
-883 EITQDYGTKFDV
+883 EITQDYGTKFDT

-921 MSFTAKWIANQYT
+921 MNFTAKWIANQYT

-1007 DVEITQDYGTKFDTP
+1007 DVEITQDYGTKFETP

-1042 IPAEDMNFTALWS
+1042 IPAEDMSFTALWS

-1108 VEIHGSFSV
+1108 VEIYGSFSV

>member
-1 MSMKKILLLIIAAF
+1 MKKILLLIIAAF

-89 SKHVLDLDATITGA
+89 SKHVLDLDVTITGA

-235 TFDAKEYNLI
+235 TFDAKVYNLI

-256 PVKYGSTITPEAFPT
+256 PVKFGSTITPEAFPT

-291 VTVNGSFTINKYTFT
+291 VTVNGSFTINKYTCT
-306 FDADGGSE
+306 FDTDGGSE

-382 QDYGTKFETPA
+382 QDFGTKFDSPAAPTKTGYTFAGWDSEVPETIPAENKNFKALWTINQYTFSFDADGGSDVAAITQDYGTKIETPAAPTKPGYTFAGWVPAIPETVPAENMSFKAQWAINQYTLTFDADNGTEATVITQDYGTKFETPA

-408 IPETIPAENK
+408 VPETIPAENK

-481 SFKAQW
+481 NFKAQW

-498 DNGTEATVITQDFNT
+498 DNGTEATVITQDF
-513 KFETPAAPAKTG
+513 
-525 YTFAGW
+525 
-531 DSEVP
+531 
-536 ETIPAE
+536 
-542 NKSFKA
+542 
-548 LWTIN
+548 
-553 QYTFSF
+553 
-559 DADGG
+559 
-564 SDVAAITQN
+564 
-573 YGTKIESPAAPNKPG
+573 
-588 YTFAGWVPAIPETVP
+588 
-603 AENMNFKAQW
+603 
-613 TINQYTLTFNA
+613 
-624 DNGTEATVI
+624 
-633 TQDFGTKFETP
+633 GTKFDTP

-650 GYTFAGWDSEVP
+650 GYTFAGWD
-662 ETIPAENKSFKALWT
+662 K
-677 INQYTFSF
+677 
-685 DADGGSDVAAITQN
+685 
-699 YGTKIE
+699 
-705 TPAAPTKTGYTFA
+705 
-718 GWVPAI
+718 
-724 PETVPAE
+724 
-731 NMSFKAQWTINQYTL
+731 
-746 TFDAD
+746 
-751 NGTETTVI
+751 
-759 TQNYG
+759 
-764 TKFESPATPTKTGY
+764 
-778 TFAGWDMD
+778 D

-792 AENMSFTAKWIANQY
+792 AES
-807 TLTFDADGGSDV
+807 
-819 AAITQ
+819 
-824 DYGTKIESPA
+824 
-834 APTKTGYT
+834 
-842 FAGWDNEIPETM
+842 
-854 PAESMNFKAQWS
+854 
-866 INQYTL
+866 
-872 TFNADNGTEDV
+872 
-883 EITQDYGTKFDV
+883 
-895 PADPTREGYT
+895 
-905 FAGWDMD
+905 
-912 IPETIPAED
+912 

-952 GTKIETPAAP
+952 GTKIESPAAP

-1042 IPAEDMNFTALWS
+1042 IPAEDMNFTAKWVANQYTLTFDSDGGSDVASITQDYGTKIESPTAPTKTGYTFVGWDNEIPETMPADNMSFKAQWTINQYTLTFNADNGTEDVEITQDYGTKFDTPADPTREGYTFAGWNMDIPETIPAEDMSFTALWS

>member
-1 MSMKKILLLIIAAF
+1 MKKILLLIIAAF

-89 SKHVLDLDATITGA
+89 SKHVLDLDITITGA

-235 TFDAKEYNLI
+235 TFDAKVYNLI

-291 VTVNGSFTINKYTFT
+291 VTVNGTFAINKYTFT

-382 QDYGTKFETPA
+382 QD
-393 APTKVGYTFAGWDSE
+393 
-408 IPETIPAENK
+408 
-418 SFKALW
+418 
-424 TINQYTFSFDA
+424 
-435 DGGSDVAAITQN
+435 
-447 YGTKIESPAAP
+447 
-458 TKTGYT
+458 
-464 FAGWVP
+464 
-470 AIPETVPAENM
+470 
-481 SFKAQW
+481 
-487 TINQYTLTFDA
+487 
-498 DNGTEATVITQDFNT
+498 FN
-513 KFETPAAPAKTG
+513 
-525 YTFAGW
+525 
-531 DSEVP
+531 
-536 ETIPAE
+536 
-542 NKSFKA
+542 
-548 LWTIN
+548 
-553 QYTFSF
+553 
-559 DADGG
+559 
-564 SDVAAITQN
+564 
-573 YGTKIESPAAPNKPG
+573 
-588 YTFAGWVPAIPETVP
+588 
-603 AENMNFKAQW
+603 
-613 TINQYTLTFNA
+613 
-624 DNGTEATVI
+624 
-633 TQDFGTKFETP
+633 TKFETP

-662 ETIPAENKSFKALWT
+662 ETIPAENKNFKALWT

-685 DADGGSDVAAITQN
+685 DSDGGSDVAAITQN

-746 TFDAD
+746 TFNAD
-751 NGTETTVI
+751 NGTEATVI
-759 TQNYG
+759 TQDFG
-764 TKFESPATPTKTGY
+764 TKFDSPAAPTKTGY
-778 TFAGWDMD
+778 TFAGWDSEV
-786 IPETIP
+786 PETIP
-792 AENMSFTAKWIANQY
+792 AENKSFKALWTINQY
-807 TLTFDADGGSDV
+807 TFTFDADGGSDV

-824 DYGTKIESPA
+824 DYGTKIETPT
-834 APTKTGYT
+834 APTKPGYT
-842 FAGWDNEIPETM
+842 FAGWVPAIPETV
-854 PAESMNFKAQWS
+854 PAENMSFKAQWT

-872 TFNADNGTEDV
+872 TFDADNGTEATV
-883 EITQDYGTKFDV
+883 ITQDYGTKFDT

-952 GTKIETPAAP
+952 GTKIKTPAAP

-994 QYTLTF
+994 QYSLTF
-1000 NADNGTE
+1000 DAGNGTE
-1007 DVEITQDYGTKFDTP
+1007 ATVITQDYGTKFDTP

-1042 IPAEDMNFTALWS
+1042 IPAEDMSFTALWS

-1108 VEIHGSFSV
+1108 VEIYGSFSV

>member
-89 SKHVLDLDATITGA
+89 SKHVLDLDVTITGA

-256 PVKYGSTITPEAFPT
+256 PVKFGSTITPEAFPT

-291 VTVNGSFTINKYTFT
+291 VTVNGTFAINKYTFT

-382 QDYGTKFETPA
+382 QD
-393 APTKVGYTFAGWDSE
+393 
-408 IPETIPAENK
+408 
-418 SFKALW
+418 
-424 TINQYTFSFDA
+424 
-435 DGGSDVAAITQN
+435 
-447 YGTKIESPAAP
+447 
-458 TKTGYT
+458 
-464 FAGWVP
+464 
-470 AIPETVPAENM
+470 
-481 SFKAQW
+481 
-487 TINQYTLTFDA
+487 
-498 DNGTEATVITQDFNT
+498 FN
-513 KFETPAAPAKTG
+513 
-525 YTFAGW
+525 
-531 DSEVP
+531 
-536 ETIPAE
+536 
-542 NKSFKA
+542 
-548 LWTIN
+548 
-553 QYTFSF
+553 
-559 DADGG
+559 
-564 SDVAAITQN
+564 
-573 YGTKIESPAAPNKPG
+573 
-588 YTFAGWVPAIPETVP
+588 
-603 AENMNFKAQW
+603 
-613 TINQYTLTFNA
+613 
-624 DNGTEATVI
+624 
-633 TQDFGTKFETP
+633 TKFETP

-677 INQYTFSF
+677 INQYTFTF

-731 NMSFKAQWTINQYTL
+731 NMSFKAQWTINQYSL
-746 TFDAD
+746 TFDAG
-751 NGTETTVI
+751 NGTEATV
-759 TQNYG
+759 
-764 TKFESPATPTKTGY
+764 
-778 TFAGWDMD
+778 
-786 IPETIP
+786 
-792 AENMSFTAKWIANQY
+792 
-807 TLTFDADGGSDV
+807 
-819 AAITQ
+819 
-824 DYGTKIESPA
+824 
-834 APTKTGYT
+834 
-842 FAGWDNEIPETM
+842 
-854 PAESMNFKAQWS
+854 
-866 INQYTL
+866 
-872 TFNADNGTEDV
+872 
-883 EITQDYGTKFDV
+883 ITQDYGTKFDT

-912 IPETIPAED
+912 IPETIPAEN

-1031 FAGWDMDIPET
+1031 FAGWDMDIPETIPAEDMSFTAKWIANQYTLTFDADGGSDVAAITQDYGTKIETPAAPTKTGYTFAGWDNEIPETMPAESMSFKAQWTINQYTLTFNADNGTEDVEITQDYGTKFDTPADPTREGYTFAGWNMDIPET

>member
-1 MSMKKILLLIIAAF
+1 MKRFLLFFIAIFSYITSFAANEA
-15 LSISV
+15 SIYVTKELQGKPGDIVSV
-20 NAADAFFYA
+20 P
-29 NDKVE
+29 
-34 AKVGETI
+34 
-41 TFNVAMKNVKNIL
+41 VAMKNNFGIPG
-54 AFQFWLTLPDGI
+54 FQFWLGLPEGI
-66 SVNQRT
+66 SFNMKL
-72 NVDAEQ
+72 NEDAEM
-78 EFDIDLTNRKK
+78 DYDVVYVDRNK
-89 SKHVLDLDATITGA
+89 SRHVLSLIKNVEGG
-103 LQVIGE
+103 LQVMGYAS
-109 PTDGRSI
+109 DGMQL
-116 FKGNEGDLVTMKLKV
+116 FKGEDGDIVSVQLKIDEKATPGEYKLRFSNVAFSDVNAV
-131 SSDMKPGNY
+131 SY
-140 TIKISNIEFA
+140 
-150 PEDMIAGIEQAD
+150 EQND
-162 LEIPITIYQDYNITA
+162 FVVNLTVYQDYNITA

-256 PVKYGSTITPEAFPT
+256 PVKFGSTITPEAFPT

-291 VTVNGSFTINKYTFT
+291 VTVNGTFAINKYTFT
-306 FDADGGSE
+306 FDTDGGSE

-369 FDADNGTEATVIT
+369 FD
-382 QDYGTKFETPA
+382 
-393 APTKVGYTFAGWDSE
+393 
-408 IPETIPAENK
+408 
-418 SFKALW
+418 
-424 TINQYTFSFDA
+424 
-435 DGGSDVAAITQN
+435 
-447 YGTKIESPAAP
+447 
-458 TKTGYT
+458 
-464 FAGWVP
+464 
-470 AIPETVPAENM
+470 
-481 SFKAQW
+481 
-487 TINQYTLTFDA
+487 
-498 DNGTEATVITQDFNT
+498 
-513 KFETPAAPAKTG
+513 
-525 YTFAGW
+525 
-531 DSEVP
+531 
-536 ETIPAE
+536 
-542 NKSFKA
+542 
-548 LWTIN
+548 
-553 QYTFSF
+553 
-559 DADGG
+559 
-564 SDVAAITQN
+564 
-573 YGTKIESPAAPNKPG
+573 
-588 YTFAGWVPAIPETVP
+588 
-603 AENMNFKAQW
+603 
-613 TINQYTLTFNA
+613 A

-705 TPAAPTKTGYTFA
+705 SPTAPTKTGYTFA

-751 NGTETTVI
+751 NGTEATVI
-759 TQNYG
+759 TQNFG
-764 TKFESPATPTKTGY
+764 TKF
-778 TFAGWDMD
+778 D
-786 IPETIP
+786 
-792 AENMSFTAKWIANQY
+792 
-807 TLTFDADGGSDV
+807 
-819 AAITQ
+819 
-824 DYGTKIESPA
+824 SPA

-842 FAGWDNEIPETM
+842 FAGWDSEVPETIPAENKSFKALWTINQYTFTFDADGGSDVAAITQNYGTKIETPAAPTKPGYTFAGWVPAIPETV
-854 PAESMNFKAQWS
+854 PAENMNFKAQWT
-866 INQYTL
+866 INQYSL
-872 TFNADNGTEDV
+872 TFDAGNGTEATV
-883 EITQDYGTKFDV
+883 ITQDYGTKFDT

-912 IPETIPAED
+912 IPETIPAEN

-1007 DVEITQDYGTKFDTP
+1007 DVEITQDYGTKFETP

-1042 IPAEDMNFTALWS
+1042 IPAEDMSFTALWS

>member
-1 MSMKKILLLIIAAF
+1 MKKILLLIIAAF

-89 SKHVLDLDATITGA
+89 SKHVLDLDVTITGA

-256 PVKYGSTITPEAFPT
+256 PVKFGSTITPEAFPT

-291 VTVNGSFTINKYTFT
+291 VTVNGTFAINKYTFT
-306 FDADGGSE
+306 FDTDGGSE

-382 QDYGTKFETPA
+382 QD
-393 APTKVGYTFAGWDSE
+393 
-408 IPETIPAENK
+408 
-418 SFKALW
+418 
-424 TINQYTFSFDA
+424 
-435 DGGSDVAAITQN
+435 
-447 YGTKIESPAAP
+447 
-458 TKTGYT
+458 
-464 FAGWVP
+464 
-470 AIPETVPAENM
+470 
-481 SFKAQW
+481 
-487 TINQYTLTFDA
+487 
-498 DNGTEATVITQDFNT
+498 FN
-513 KFETPAAPAKTG
+513 
-525 YTFAGW
+525 
-531 DSEVP
+531 
-536 ETIPAE
+536 
-542 NKSFKA
+542 
-548 LWTIN
+548 
-553 QYTFSF
+553 
-559 DADGG
+559 
-564 SDVAAITQN
+564 
-573 YGTKIESPAAPNKPG
+573 
-588 YTFAGWVPAIPETVP
+588 
-603 AENMNFKAQW
+603 
-613 TINQYTLTFNA
+613 
-624 DNGTEATVI
+624 
-633 TQDFGTKFETP
+633 TKFETP

-731 NMSFKAQWTINQYTL
+731 NMNFKAQWT
-746 TFDAD
+746 
-751 NGTETTVI
+751 
-759 TQNYG
+759 
-764 TKFESPATPTKTGY
+764 
-778 TFAGWDMD
+778 
-786 IPETIP
+786 
-792 AENMSFTAKWIANQY
+792 
-807 TLTFDADGGSDV
+807 
-819 AAITQ
+819 
-824 DYGTKIESPA
+824 
-834 APTKTGYT
+834 
-842 FAGWDNEIPETM
+842 
-854 PAESMNFKAQWS
+854 

-883 EITQDYGTKFDV
+883 EITQDYGTKFET

-905 FAGWDMD
+905 FAGWDMN

-979 MPAESMSFK
+979 MPAESMNFK
-988 AQWTIN
+988 ALWTIN

-1042 IPAEDMNFTALWS
+1042 IPAEDMSFTALWS

-1108 VEIHGSFSV
+1108 VEIYGSFSV

>member
-72 NVDAEQ
+72 NVDDEQ

-89 SKHVLDLDATITGA
+89 SKHVLDLDVTITGA

-256 PVKYGSTITPEAFPT
+256 PVKFGSTITPEAFPT

-291 VTVNGSFTINKYTFT
+291 VTVNGTFAINKYTFT

-382 QDYGTKFETPA
+382 QD
-393 APTKVGYTFAGWDSE
+393 
-408 IPETIPAENK
+408 
-418 SFKALW
+418 
-424 TINQYTFSFDA
+424 
-435 DGGSDVAAITQN
+435 
-447 YGTKIESPAAP
+447 
-458 TKTGYT
+458 
-464 FAGWVP
+464 
-470 AIPETVPAENM
+470 
-481 SFKAQW
+481 
-487 TINQYTLTFDA
+487 
-498 DNGTEATVITQDFNT
+498 FN
-513 KFETPAAPAKTG
+513 
-525 YTFAGW
+525 
-531 DSEVP
+531 
-536 ETIPAE
+536 
-542 NKSFKA
+542 
-548 LWTIN
+548 
-553 QYTFSF
+553 
-559 DADGG
+559 
-564 SDVAAITQN
+564 
-573 YGTKIESPAAPNKPG
+573 
-588 YTFAGWVPAIPETVP
+588 
-603 AENMNFKAQW
+603 
-613 TINQYTLTFNA
+613 
-624 DNGTEATVI
+624 
-633 TQDFGTKFETP
+633 TKFETP

-705 TPAAPTKTGYTFA
+705 SPTAPTKTGYTFA

-731 NMSFKAQWTINQYTL
+731 NMSFKALWTINQYTL

-751 NGTETTVI
+751 NGTEATV
-759 TQNYG
+759 
-764 TKFESPATPTKTGY
+764 
-778 TFAGWDMD
+778 
-786 IPETIP
+786 
-792 AENMSFTAKWIANQY
+792 
-807 TLTFDADGGSDV
+807 
-819 AAITQ
+819 
-824 DYGTKIESPA
+824 
-834 APTKTGYT
+834 
-842 FAGWDNEIPETM
+842 
-854 PAESMNFKAQWS
+854 
-866 INQYTL
+866 
-872 TFNADNGTEDV
+872 
-883 EITQDYGTKFDV
+883 ITQDYGTKFDT

-952 GTKIETPAAP
+952 GTKIKTPAAP

-1007 DVEITQDYGTKFDTP
+1007 DVEITQDYGTKFETP

-1042 IPAEDMNFTALWS
+1042 IPAEDMSFTALWS

-1063 ILDGEVYAEYDVEYG
+1063 ILDGEVYAEYDIEYG

-1108 VEIHGSFSV
+1108 VEIYGSFSV

>member
-89 SKHVLDLDATITGA
+89 SKHVLDLDVTITGA

-256 PVKYGSTITPEAFPT
+256 PVKFGSTITPEAFPT

-291 VTVNGSFTINKYTFT
+291 VTVNGTFAINKYTFT
-306 FDADGGSE
+306 FDTDGGSE

-321 YNSAITAPTAPT
+321 YNSAITVPT
-333 KTGYTFAGWVPAIPE
+333 
-348 TVPAENMSFKAQW
+348 
-361 TINQYTLT
+361 
-369 FDADNGTEATVIT
+369 
-382 QDYGTKFETPA
+382 
-393 APTKVGYTFAGWDSE
+393 
-408 IPETIPAENK
+408 
-418 SFKALW
+418 
-424 TINQYTFSFDA
+424 
-435 DGGSDVAAITQN
+435 
-447 YGTKIESPAAP
+447 AP

-513 KFETPAAPAKTG
+513 KFETPAAPTKTG

-531 DSEVP
+531 DSEIP

-553 QYTFSF
+553 QYTF
-559 DADGG
+559 
-564 SDVAAITQN
+564 T
-573 YGTKIESPAAPNKPG
+573 
-588 YTFAGWVPAIPETVP
+588 
-603 AENMNFKAQW
+603 
-613 TINQYTLTFNA
+613 
-624 DNGTEATVI
+624 
-633 TQDFGTKFETP
+633 
-644 AAPTKT
+644 
-650 GYTFAGWDSEVP
+650 
-662 ETIPAENKSFKALWT
+662 
-677 INQYTFSF
+677 F

-746 TFDAD
+746 TFNAD
-751 NGTETTVI
+751 NGTEDVKI

-807 TLTFDADGGSDV
+807 TLTFDSNGGSDV

-824 DYGTKIESPA
+824 DYGTKIDTPA

-854 PAESMNFKAQWS
+854 PAESMNFKALWT

-883 EITQDYGTKFDV
+883 EITQDYGTKFDT

-921 MSFTAKWIANQYT
+921 MRFTAKWIANQYT

-1007 DVEITQDYGTKFDTP
+1007 DVEITQDYGTKFETP

-1042 IPAEDMNFTALWS
+1042 IPAEDMSFTALWS

-1093 FDGWTEIPETMPAHD
+1093 FDGWTGIPETMPAHD
-1108 VEIHGSFSV
+1108 VEIYGSFSV

>member
-1 MSMKKILLLIIAAF
+1 MKKILLLIIAAF

-89 SKHVLDLDATITGA
+89 SKHVLDLDVTITGA

-256 PVKYGSTITPEAFPT
+256 PVKFGSTITPEAFPT

-291 VTVNGSFTINKYTFT
+291 VTVNGTFAINKYTFT
-306 FDADGGSE
+306 FDTDGGSE

-382 QDYGTKFETPA
+382 QDFNTKFETPA
-393 APTKVGYTFAGWDSE
+393 APTKTGYTFAGWDSE
-408 IPETIPAENK
+408 VPETIPAENK

-424 TINQYTFSFDA
+424 TINQYTFTFDA

-447 YGTKIESPAAP
+447 YGTKIESPTAPTKTGYTFAGWVPAIPETVPAENMNFKAQWTINQYSLTFDAGNGTEATVITQDFGTKFDSPAAP
-458 TKTGYT
+458 TKTGYTFAGWDSEVPETIPAENKSFKALWTINQYTFTFDSDGGSDVAAITQDYGTKIETPTAPTKPGYT

-498 DNGTEATVITQDFNT
+498 DNGTEATVITQD
-513 KFETPAAPAKTG
+513 
-525 YTFAGW
+525 
-531 DSEVP
+531 
-536 ETIPAE
+536 
-542 NKSFKA
+542 
-548 LWTIN
+548 
-553 QYTFSF
+553 
-559 DADGG
+559 
-564 SDVAAITQN
+564 
-573 YGTKIESPAAPNKPG
+573 
-588 YTFAGWVPAIPETVP
+588 
-603 AENMNFKAQW
+603 
-613 TINQYTLTFNA
+613 
-624 DNGTEATVI
+624 
-633 TQDFGTKFETP
+633 
-644 AAPTKT
+644 
-650 GYTFAGWDSEVP
+650 
-662 ETIPAENKSFKALWT
+662 
-677 INQYTFSF
+677 
-685 DADGGSDVAAITQN
+685 
-699 YGTKIE
+699 
-705 TPAAPTKTGYTFA
+705 
-718 GWVPAI
+718 
-724 PETVPAE
+724 
-731 NMSFKAQWTINQYTL
+731 
-746 TFDAD
+746 
-751 NGTETTVI
+751 
-759 TQNYG
+759 
-764 TKFESPATPTKTGY
+764 
-778 TFAGWDMD
+778 
-786 IPETIP
+786 
-792 AENMSFTAKWIANQY
+792 
-807 TLTFDADGGSDV
+807 
-819 AAITQ
+819 
-824 DYGTKIESPA
+824 
-834 APTKTGYT
+834 
-842 FAGWDNEIPETM
+842 
-854 PAESMNFKAQWS
+854 
-866 INQYTL
+866 
-872 TFNADNGTEDV
+872 
-883 EITQDYGTKFDV
+883 YGTKFDT

-952 GTKIETPAAP
+952 GTKIKTPAAP

-994 QYTLTF
+994 QYSLTF
-1000 NADNGTE
+1000 DAGNGTE
-1007 DVEITQDYGTKFDTP
+1007 ATVITQDYGTKFDTP

-1042 IPAEDMNFTALWS
+1042 IPAEDMRFTAKWIANQYTLTFDSDGGSDVAAITQDYGTKIKTPAAPTKTGYTFAGWDNEIPETMPAESMSFKAQWTINQYSLTFDAGNGTEATVITQDYGTKFDTPADPTREGYTFAGWDMDIPETIPAEDMSFTALWS

-1108 VEIHGSFSV
+1108 VEIYGSFSV

>member
-1 MSMKKILLLIIAAF
+1 MKKILLLIIAAF

-89 SKHVLDLDATITGA
+89 SKHVLDLDVTITGA

-245 YMVDGVEYKKV
+245 YMVDGVKYKKV
-256 PVKYGSTITPEAFPT
+256 PVKFGSTITPEAFPT

-291 VTVNGSFTINKYTFT
+291 VTVNGTFAINKYTFT
-306 FDADGGSE
+306 FDTDGGSE

-321 YNSAITAPTAPT
+321 YNSAITAP
-333 KTGYTFAGWVPAIPE
+333 
-348 TVPAENMSFKAQW
+348 
-361 TINQYTLT
+361 
-369 FDADNGTEATVIT
+369 
-382 QDYGTKFETPA
+382 A
-393 APTKVGYTFAGWDSE
+393 APTK
-408 IPETIPAENK
+408 P
-418 SFKALW
+418 
-424 TINQYTFSFDA
+424 
-435 DGGSDVAAITQN
+435 
-447 YGTKIESPAAP
+447 
-458 TKTGYT
+458 GYT

-498 DNGTEATVITQDFNT
+498 DNGTEATVITQDF
-513 KFETPAAPAKTG
+513 
-525 YTFAGW
+525 
-531 DSEVP
+531 
-536 ETIPAE
+536 
-542 NKSFKA
+542 
-548 LWTIN
+548 
-553 QYTFSF
+553 
-559 DADGG
+559 
-564 SDVAAITQN
+564 
-573 YGTKIESPAAPNKPG
+573 
-588 YTFAGWVPAIPETVP
+588 
-603 AENMNFKAQW
+603 
-613 TINQYTLTFNA
+613 
-624 DNGTEATVI
+624 
-633 TQDFGTKFETP
+633 GTKFDSP

-699 YGTKIE
+699 YGTKIDSP
-705 TPAAPTKTGYTFA
+705 TAPTKTGYTFA

-751 NGTETTVI
+751 NGTEATVI
-759 TQNYG
+759 TQDFG
-764 TKFESPATPTKTGY
+764 TKFDSPAAPTKTGY
-778 TFAGWDMD
+778 TFAGWDSEV
-786 IPETIP
+786 PETIP
-792 AENMSFTAKWIANQY
+792 AENKSFKALWTINQY
-807 TLTFDADGGSDV
+807 TFTFDSDGGSDV

-824 DYGTKIESPA
+824 DYGTKIETPT
-834 APTKTGYT
+834 APTKPGYT
-842 FAGWDNEIPETM
+842 FAGWVPAIPETV
-854 PAESMNFKAQWS
+854 PAENKSFKAQWT

-872 TFNADNGTEDV
+872 TFDADNGTEATV
-883 EITQDYGTKFDV
+883 ITQDYGTKFDT

-921 MSFTAKWIANQYT
+921 MRFTAKWIANQYT

-1007 DVEITQDYGTKFDTP
+1007 NVEITQDYGTKFDTP

-1042 IPAEDMNFTALWS
+1042 IPAEDMSFTALWS

-1093 FDGWTEIPETMPAHD
+1093 FDGWTGIPETMPAHD
-1108 VEIHGSFSV
+1108 VEIYGSFSV

>member
-1 MSMKKILLLIIAAF
+1 MKKILLLIIAAF

-89 SKHVLDLDATITGA
+89 SKHVLDLDVTITGA

-256 PVKYGSTITPEAFPT
+256 PVKFGSTITPEAFPT

-291 VTVNGSFTINKYTFT
+291 VTVNGTFAINKYTFT
-306 FDADGGSE
+306 FDTDGGSE

-321 YNSAITAPTAPT
+321 YNSAITA
-333 KTGYTFAGWVPAIPE
+333 
-348 TVPAENMSFKAQW
+348 
-361 TINQYTLT
+361 
-369 FDADNGTEATVIT
+369 
-382 QDYGTKFETPA
+382 
-393 APTKVGYTFAGWDSE
+393 
-408 IPETIPAENK
+408 
-418 SFKALW
+418 
-424 TINQYTFSFDA
+424 
-435 DGGSDVAAITQN
+435 
-447 YGTKIESPAAP
+447 PAAP

-498 DNGTEATVITQDFNT
+498 DNGTEATVITQDFGT
-513 KFETPAAPAKTG
+513 KFETPAAPTKTG

-531 DSEVP
+531 DSEIP

-548 LWTIN
+548 LWSIN

-573 YGTKIESPAAPNKPG
+573 YGTKIDSPAAPNKPG

-603 AENMNFKAQW
+603 AENMSFKAQW
-613 TINQYTLTFNA
+613 TNNQYTLTFDA
-624 DNGTEATVI
+624 DNCTEATVI
-633 TQDFGTKFETP
+633 TQDFGTKFDSP

-650 GYTFAGWDSEVP
+650 GYTFAGWDSEIP

-746 TFDAD
+746 TF
-751 NGTETTVI
+751 
-759 TQNYG
+759 
-764 TKFESPATPTKTGY
+764 
-778 TFAGWDMD
+778 
-786 IPETIP
+786 
-792 AENMSFTAKWIANQY
+792 
-807 TLTFDADGGSDV
+807 
-819 AAITQ
+819 
-824 DYGTKIESPA
+824 
-834 APTKTGYT
+834 
-842 FAGWDNEIPETM
+842 
-854 PAESMNFKAQWS
+854 
-866 INQYTL
+866 
-872 TFNADNGTEDV
+872 NADNGTEATV
-883 EITQDYGTKFDV
+883 ITQDYGTKFDT

-952 GTKIETPAAP
+952 GTKIKTPAAP

-994 QYTLTF
+994 QYSLTF
-1000 NADNGTE
+1000 DAGNGTE
-1007 DVEITQDYGTKFDTP
+1007 ATVITQDYGTKFDTP

-1042 IPAEDMNFTALWS
+1042 IPAEDMRFTALWS

-1108 VEIHGSFSV
+1108 VEIYGSFSV

>member
-1 MSMKKILLLIIAAF
+1 MKKILLLIIAAF

-89 SKHVLDLDATITGA
+89 SKHVLDLDVTITGA

-256 PVKYGSTITPEAFPT
+256 PVKFGSTITPEAFPT

-291 VTVNGSFTINKYTFT
+291 VTVNGTFAINKYTFT

-382 QDYGTKFETPA
+382 QD
-393 APTKVGYTFAGWDSE
+393 
-408 IPETIPAENK
+408 
-418 SFKALW
+418 
-424 TINQYTFSFDA
+424 
-435 DGGSDVAAITQN
+435 
-447 YGTKIESPAAP
+447 
-458 TKTGYT
+458 
-464 FAGWVP
+464 
-470 AIPETVPAENM
+470 
-481 SFKAQW
+481 
-487 TINQYTLTFDA
+487 
-498 DNGTEATVITQDFNT
+498 FN
-513 KFETPAAPAKTG
+513 
-525 YTFAGW
+525 
-531 DSEVP
+531 
-536 ETIPAE
+536 
-542 NKSFKA
+542 
-548 LWTIN
+548 
-553 QYTFSF
+553 
-559 DADGG
+559 
-564 SDVAAITQN
+564 
-573 YGTKIESPAAPNKPG
+573 
-588 YTFAGWVPAIPETVP
+588 
-603 AENMNFKAQW
+603 
-613 TINQYTLTFNA
+613 
-624 DNGTEATVI
+624 
-633 TQDFGTKFETP
+633 TKFETP

-677 INQYTFSF
+677 INQYTFTF

-731 NMSFKAQWTINQYTL
+731 NMSFKAQWTINQYSL
-746 TFDAD
+746 TFDAG
-751 NGTETTVI
+751 NGTEATV
-759 TQNYG
+759 
-764 TKFESPATPTKTGY
+764 
-778 TFAGWDMD
+778 
-786 IPETIP
+786 
-792 AENMSFTAKWIANQY
+792 
-807 TLTFDADGGSDV
+807 
-819 AAITQ
+819 
-824 DYGTKIESPA
+824 
-834 APTKTGYT
+834 
-842 FAGWDNEIPETM
+842 
-854 PAESMNFKAQWS
+854 
-866 INQYTL
+866 
-872 TFNADNGTEDV
+872 
-883 EITQDYGTKFDV
+883 ITQDYGTKFDT

-1042 IPAEDMNFTALWS
+1042 IPAEDMSFTAKWIANQYTLTFDSDGGSDVAAITQDYGTKIETPAAPTKTGYTFAGWDNEIPETMPAESMSFKAQWTINQYTLTFNADNGTEDVEITQDYGTKFDTPADPTREGYTFAGWDMDIPETIPAEDMSFTAKWIANQYTLTFDSDGGSDVAAITQDYGTKIETPAAPTKTGYTFAGWDNEIPETMPAESMSFKAQWTINQYTLTFNADNGTEDVEITQDYGTKFDTPADPTREGYTFAGWNMDIPETIPAEDMNFTALWS

>member
-89 SKHVLDLDATITGA
+89 SKHVLDLDVTITGA

-256 PVKYGSTITPEAFPT
+256 PVKFGSTITPEAFPT

-291 VTVNGSFTINKYTFT
+291 VTVNGTFAINKYTFT

-382 QDYGTKFETPA
+382 QDFGTKFDSPAAPTKTGYTFAGWDSEVPETIPAENKNFKALWTINQYTFSFDADGGSDVAAITQDYGTKIETPA
-393 APTKVGYTFAGWDSE
+393 APTKPGYTFAGWVPAIPETVPAENMSFKAQWTINQYTLTFNADNGTEATVITQDFGTKFDSPAAPTKTGYTFAGWDSE

-435 DGGSDVAAITQN
+435 DGGSEVAAITQN
-447 YGTKIESPAAP
+447 YGTKIETPAAP
-458 TKTGYT
+458 T
-464 FAGWVP
+464 
-470 AIPETVPAENM
+470 
-481 SFKAQW
+481 
-487 TINQYTLTFDA
+487 
-498 DNGTEATVITQDFNT
+498 
-513 KFETPAAPAKTG
+513 
-525 YTFAGW
+525 
-531 DSEVP
+531 
-536 ETIPAE
+536 
-542 NKSFKA
+542 
-548 LWTIN
+548 
-553 QYTFSF
+553 
-559 DADGG
+559 
-564 SDVAAITQN
+564 
-573 YGTKIESPAAPNKPG
+573 KPG

-613 TINQYTLTFNA
+613 TINQYSLTFDA
-624 DNGTEATVI
+624 GNGTEATVI
-633 TQDFGTKFETP
+633 TQD
-644 AAPTKT
+644 
-650 GYTFAGWDSEVP
+650 
-662 ETIPAENKSFKALWT
+662 
-677 INQYTFSF
+677 
-685 DADGGSDVAAITQN
+685 
-699 YGTKIE
+699 
-705 TPAAPTKTGYTFA
+705 
-718 GWVPAI
+718 
-724 PETVPAE
+724 
-731 NMSFKAQWTINQYTL
+731 
-746 TFDAD
+746 
-751 NGTETTVI
+751 
-759 TQNYG
+759 
-764 TKFESPATPTKTGY
+764 
-778 TFAGWDMD
+778 
-786 IPETIP
+786 
-792 AENMSFTAKWIANQY
+792 
-807 TLTFDADGGSDV
+807 
-819 AAITQ
+819 
-824 DYGTKIESPA
+824 
-834 APTKTGYT
+834 
-842 FAGWDNEIPETM
+842 
-854 PAESMNFKAQWS
+854 
-866 INQYTL
+866 
-872 TFNADNGTEDV
+872 
-883 EITQDYGTKFDV
+883 YGTKFDT

-912 IPETIPAED
+912 IPETIPAEN

-1007 DVEITQDYGTKFDTP
+1007 DVEITQDYGTKFETP

-1042 IPAEDMNFTALWS
+1042 IPAEDMSFTAKWIANQYTLTFDSDGGSDVAAITQDYGTKIETPAAPTKTGYTFAGWDNEIPETMPADNMSFKAQWTINQYTLTFNADNGTEDVEITQDYGTKFDTPADPTREGYTFAGWNMDIPETIPAEDMSFTALWS

>member
-1 MSMKKILLLIIAAF
+1 MKKILLLIIAAF

-89 SKHVLDLDATITGA
+89 SKHVLDLDVTITGA

-256 PVKYGSTITPEAFPT
+256 PVKFGSTITPEAFPT

-291 VTVNGSFTINKYTFT
+291 VTVNGTFAINKYTFT
-306 FDADGGSE
+306 FDTDGGSE

-348 TVPAENMSFKAQW
+348 TVPAENMS
-361 TINQYTLT
+361 
-369 FDADNGTEATVIT
+369 
-382 QDYGTKFETPA
+382 
-393 APTKVGYTFAGWDSE
+393 
-408 IPETIPAENK
+408 
-418 SFKALW
+418 
-424 TINQYTFSFDA
+424 
-435 DGGSDVAAITQN
+435 
-447 YGTKIESPAAP
+447 
-458 TKTGYT
+458 
-464 FAGWVP
+464 
-470 AIPETVPAENM
+470 
-481 SFKAQW
+481 
-487 TINQYTLTFDA
+487 
-498 DNGTEATVITQDFNT
+498 
-513 KFETPAAPAKTG
+513 
-525 YTFAGW
+525 
-531 DSEVP
+531 
-536 ETIPAE
+536 
-542 NKSFKA
+542 
-548 LWTIN
+548 
-553 QYTFSF
+553 
-559 DADGG
+559 
-564 SDVAAITQN
+564 
-573 YGTKIESPAAPNKPG
+573 
-588 YTFAGWVPAIPETVP
+588 
-603 AENMNFKAQW
+603 FKAQW

-662 ETIPAENKSFKALWT
+662 ETIPAENKNFKALWT

-685 DADGGSDVAAITQN
+685 DADGGSDVAAITQD

-705 TPAAPTKTGYTFA
+705 TPAAPTKPGYTFAGWVPAIPETVPAENMSFKAQWTINQYTLTFNADNGTEATVITQDFGTKFETPAAPTKTGYTFAGWDSEVPETIPAENKNFKALWTINQYTFSFDADGGSDVAAITQDYGTKIETPAAPTKPGYTFA

-751 NGTETTVI
+751 NGTEATVI
-759 TQNYG
+759 TQDFG
-764 TKFESPATPTKTGY
+764 TKFETPAAPTKTGY
-778 TFAGWDMD
+778 TFAGWDSEV
-786 IPETIP
+786 PETIP
-792 AENMSFTAKWIANQY
+792 AENKNFKALWTINQY
-807 TLTFDADGGSDV
+807 TFSFDADGGSDV

-824 DYGTKIESPA
+824 DYGTKIETPAAPTKPGYTFAGWVPAIPETVPAENMSFKAQWTINQYTLTFNADNGTEATVITQDFGTKFETPA

-842 FAGWDNEIPETM
+842 FAGWDSEVPETIPAENKNFKALWTINQYTFSFDADGGSDVAAITQDYGTKIETPAAPTKPGYTFAGWVPAIPETV
-854 PAESMNFKAQWS
+854 PAENMSFKAQWT

-872 TFNADNGTEDV
+872 TFNADNGTENV
-883 EITQDYGTKFDV
+883 EITQDYGTKFDT

-912 IPETIPAED
+912 VPETIPAEN

-952 GTKIETPAAP
+952 GTKIDTPAAP

-1007 DVEITQDYGTKFDTP
+1007 DVEITQDYGTKFETP

-1042 IPAEDMNFTALWS
+1042 IPAEDMSFTALWS

-1108 VEIHGSFSV
+1108 VEIYGSFSV

>member
-1 MSMKKILLLIIAAF
+1 MKRFLLFFIAIFSYITSFAANEA
-15 LSISV
+15 SIYVTKELQGKPGDIVSV
-20 NAADAFFYA
+20 P
-29 NDKVE
+29 
-34 AKVGETI
+34 
-41 TFNVAMKNVKNIL
+41 VAMKNNFGIPG
-54 AFQFWLTLPDGI
+54 FQFWLGLPEGI
-66 SVNQRT
+66 SFNMKL
-72 NVDAEQ
+72 NEDAEM
-78 EFDIDLTNRKK
+78 DYDVVYVDRNK
-89 SKHVLDLDATITGA
+89 SRHVLSLIKNVEGG
-103 LQVIGE
+103 LQVMGYAS
-109 PTDGRSI
+109 DGMQL
-116 FKGNEGDLVTMKLKV
+116 FKGEDGDIVSVQLKIDEKATPGEYKLRFSNVAFSDVNAV
-131 SSDMKPGNY
+131 SY
-140 TIKISNIEFA
+140 
-150 PEDMIAGIEQAD
+150 EQND
-162 LEIPITIYQDYNITA
+162 FVVNLTVYQDYNITA

-256 PVKYGSTITPEAFPT
+256 PVKFGSTITPEAFPT

-291 VTVNGSFTINKYTFT
+291 VTVNGTFAINKYTFT
-306 FDADGGSE
+306 FDTDGGSE

-348 TVPAENMSFKAQW
+348 TVPAENMS
-361 TINQYTLT
+361 
-369 FDADNGTEATVIT
+369 
-382 QDYGTKFETPA
+382 
-393 APTKVGYTFAGWDSE
+393 
-408 IPETIPAENK
+408 
-418 SFKALW
+418 
-424 TINQYTFSFDA
+424 
-435 DGGSDVAAITQN
+435 
-447 YGTKIESPAAP
+447 
-458 TKTGYT
+458 
-464 FAGWVP
+464 
-470 AIPETVPAENM
+470 
-481 SFKAQW
+481 
-487 TINQYTLTFDA
+487 
-498 DNGTEATVITQDFNT
+498 
-513 KFETPAAPAKTG
+513 
-525 YTFAGW
+525 
-531 DSEVP
+531 
-536 ETIPAE
+536 
-542 NKSFKA
+542 
-548 LWTIN
+548 
-553 QYTFSF
+553 
-559 DADGG
+559 
-564 SDVAAITQN
+564 
-573 YGTKIESPAAPNKPG
+573 
-588 YTFAGWVPAIPETVP
+588 
-603 AENMNFKAQW
+603 FKAQW

-677 INQYTFSF
+677 INQYTFTF
-685 DADGGSDVAAITQN
+685 DADGGSDVAAITQD

-705 TPAAPTKTGYTFA
+705 TPTAPTKTGYTFA

-746 TFDAD
+746 TFNAD
-751 NGTETTVI
+751 NGTEATVI
-759 TQNYG
+759 TQDFG
-764 TKFESPATPTKTGY
+764 TKFET
-778 TFAGWDMD
+778 
-786 IPETIP
+786 
-792 AENMSFTAKWIANQY
+792 
-807 TLTFDADGGSDV
+807 
-819 AAITQ
+819 
-824 DYGTKIESPA
+824 PA

-842 FAGWDNEIPETM
+842 FAGWDSEVPETIPAENKNFKALWTINQYTFSFDSDGGSDVAAITQNYGTKIESPTAPTKTGYTFAGWVPAIPETV
-854 PAESMNFKAQWS
+854 PAENKSFKAQWT

-872 TFNADNGTEDV
+872 TFDADNGTEATV
-883 EITQDYGTKFDV
+883 ITQDYGTKFDT

-921 MSFTAKWIANQYT
+921 MRFTAKWIANQYT

-1007 DVEITQDYGTKFDTP
+1007 NVEITQDYGTKFDTP

-1042 IPAEDMNFTALWS
+1042 IPAEDMSFTALWS

-1108 VEIHGSFSV
+1108 VEIYGSFSV

>member
-1 MSMKKILLLIIAAF
+1 MIAMKKILLLIVAAF
-15 LSISV
+15 FCISM
-20 NAADAFFYA
+20 NAADAFFYV
-29 NDKVE
+29 NNKLE
-34 AKVGETI
+34 AKPGDVVPLNI
-41 TFNVAMKNVKNIL
+41 AMKNAKDIL
-54 AFQFWLTLPDGI
+54 GFQLWLTLPEGI
-66 SVNQRT
+66 SVNKKL
-72 NVDAEQ
+72 NEDEELDYDV
-78 EFDIDLTNRKK
+78 DLTSRKK
-89 SKHVLDLDATITGA
+89 AKHQKLFEKTITGA
-103 LQVIGE
+103 LQIISYPSDGQT
-109 PTDGRSI
+109 PFRGTDG
-116 FKGNEGDLVTMKLKV
+116 DLITANLKIDLSV
-131 SSDMKPGNY
+131 KPGNY
-140 TIKISNIEFA
+140 TLKLSNIAFC
-150 PEDMIAGIEQAD
+150 PDDMQEIEQAD

-256 PVKYGSTITPEAFPT
+256 PVKFGSTITPEAFPT

-278 GWGEIPATMPTSD
+278 GWGVIPATMPTSD
-291 VTVNGSFTINKYTFT
+291 VTVNGTFAINKYTFT
-306 FDADGGSE
+306 FDTDGGSE

-321 YNSAITAPTAPT
+321 YNSAITTPTAPT

-382 QDYGTKFETPA
+382 QDFGTKFETPA
-393 APTKVGYTFAGWDSE
+393 APT
-408 IPETIPAENK
+408 
-418 SFKALW
+418 
-424 TINQYTFSFDA
+424 
-435 DGGSDVAAITQN
+435 
-447 YGTKIESPAAP
+447 
-458 TKTGYT
+458 
-464 FAGWVP
+464 
-470 AIPETVPAENM
+470 
-481 SFKAQW
+481 
-487 TINQYTLTFDA
+487 
-498 DNGTEATVITQDFNT
+498 
-513 KFETPAAPAKTG
+513 KTG

-564 SDVAAITQN
+564 SEVAAITQN
-573 YGTKIESPAAPNKPG
+573 YGTKIDSPAAPTKPG

-603 AENMNFKAQW
+603 AENMSFKAQW
-613 TINQYTLTFNA
+613 TINQYTLTFDA

-751 NGTETTVI
+751 NGTEATVITQDFGTKFETPAAPTKTGYTFAGWDSEVPETIPAENKSFKALWTINQYTFSFDADGGSDVAAI

-764 TKFESPATPTKTGY
+764 TKIEPPAAPTKPGYTFAGWVPAIPETVPAENMNFKAQWTINQYSLTFDAGNGTEATVITQDYGTKFDTPADPTREGY

-807 TLTFDADGGSDV
+807 TLTFD
-819 AAITQ
+819 
-824 DYGTKIESPA
+824 
-834 APTKTGYT
+834 
-842 FAGWDNEIPETM
+842 
-854 PAESMNFKAQWS
+854 
-866 INQYTL
+866 
-872 TFNADNGTEDV
+872 
-883 EITQDYGTKFDV
+883 
-895 PADPTREGYT
+895 
-905 FAGWDMD
+905 
-912 IPETIPAED
+912 
-921 MSFTAKWIANQYT
+921 
-934 LTFDSDGGSDVAA
+934 SDGGSDVAA

-952 GTKIETPAAP
+952 GTKIKTPAAP

-994 QYTLTF
+994 QYSLTF
-1000 NADNGTE
+1000 DAGNGTE
-1007 DVEITQDYGTKFDTP
+1007 ATVITQDYGTKFDTP

-1042 IPAEDMNFTALWS
+1042 IPAEDMSFTALWS

-1108 VEIHGSFSV
+1108 VEIYGSFSV

>member
-1 MSMKKILLLIIAAF
+1 MKRFLLFFIAIFSYITSFAANEA
-15 LSISV
+15 SIYVTKELQGKPGDIVSV
-20 NAADAFFYA
+20 P
-29 NDKVE
+29 
-34 AKVGETI
+34 
-41 TFNVAMKNVKNIL
+41 VAMKNNFGIPG
-54 AFQFWLTLPDGI
+54 FQFWLGLPEGI
-66 SVNQRT
+66 SFNMKL
-72 NVDAEQ
+72 NEDAEM
-78 EFDIDLTNRKK
+78 DYDVVYVDRNK
-89 SKHVLDLDATITGA
+89 SRHVLSLIKNVEGG
-103 LQVIGE
+103 LQVMGYAS
-109 PTDGRSI
+109 DGMQL
-116 FKGNEGDLVTMKLKV
+116 FKGEDGDIVSVQLKIDEKATPGEYKLRFSNVAFSDVNAV
-131 SSDMKPGNY
+131 SY
-140 TIKISNIEFA
+140 
-150 PEDMIAGIEQAD
+150 EQND
-162 LEIPITIYQDYNITA
+162 FVVNLTVYQDYNITA

-256 PVKYGSTITPEAFPT
+256 PVKFGSTITPEAFPT

-291 VTVNGSFTINKYTFT
+291 VTVNGTFAINKYTFT

-321 YNSAITAPTAPT
+321 YNSAITAPTAPN
-333 KTGYTFAGWVPAIPE
+333 KPGYTFAGWVPAIPE

-369 FDADNGTEATVIT
+369 F
-382 QDYGTKFETPA
+382 
-393 APTKVGYTFAGWDSE
+393 
-408 IPETIPAENK
+408 
-418 SFKALW
+418 
-424 TINQYTFSFDA
+424 
-435 DGGSDVAAITQN
+435 
-447 YGTKIESPAAP
+447 
-458 TKTGYT
+458 
-464 FAGWVP
+464 
-470 AIPETVPAENM
+470 
-481 SFKAQW
+481 
-487 TINQYTLTFDA
+487 
-498 DNGTEATVITQDFNT
+498 
-513 KFETPAAPAKTG
+513 
-525 YTFAGW
+525 
-531 DSEVP
+531 
-536 ETIPAE
+536 
-542 NKSFKA
+542 
-548 LWTIN
+548 
-553 QYTFSF
+553 
-559 DADGG
+559 
-564 SDVAAITQN
+564 
-573 YGTKIESPAAPNKPG
+573 
-588 YTFAGWVPAIPETVP
+588 
-603 AENMNFKAQW
+603 
-613 TINQYTLTFNA
+613 NA

-633 TQDFGTKFETP
+633 TQDFGTKFDSP

-677 INQYTFSF
+677 INQYTFTF

-751 NGTETTVI
+751 NGTEATVI
-759 TQNYG
+759 TQDFG
-764 TKFESPATPTKTGY
+764 TKFDSPAAPTKTGY
-778 TFAGWDMD
+778 TFAGWDSEV
-786 IPETIP
+786 PETIP
-792 AENMSFTAKWIANQY
+792 AENKSFKALWTINQYTFTFDADGGSDVAAITQNYGTKIEPPAAPTKPGYTFAGWVPAIPETVPAENMNFKAQWTINQY
-807 TLTFDADGGSDV
+807 TLTFDADNGTEATVIIQDFGTKFETPAAPTKTGYTFAGWDSEVPETIPAENKSFKALWTINQYTFSFDSDGGSDV

-824 DYGTKIESPA
+824 DYGTKIETPT
-834 APTKTGYT
+834 APTKPGYT
-842 FAGWDNEIPETM
+842 FAGWVPAIPETV
-854 PAESMNFKAQWS
+854 PAENMSFKAQWT

-872 TFNADNGTEDV
+872 TFNADNGTEATV
-883 EITQDYGTKFDV
+883 ITQDYGTKFDT

-912 IPETIPAED
+912 IPETIPAEN

-994 QYTLTF
+994 QYSLTF
-1000 NADNGTE
+1000 DAGNGTE
-1007 DVEITQDYGTKFDTP
+1007 ATVITQDYGTKFDTP

-1042 IPAEDMNFTALWS
+1042 IPAEDMSFTALWS

-1108 VEIHGSFSV
+1108 VEIYGSFSV

>member
-1 MSMKKILLLIIAAF
+1 MKRFLLFFIAIFSYITSFAANEA
-15 LSISV
+15 SIYVTKELQGKPGDIVSV
-20 NAADAFFYA
+20 P
-29 NDKVE
+29 
-34 AKVGETI
+34 
-41 TFNVAMKNVKNIL
+41 VAMKNNFGIPG
-54 AFQFWLTLPDGI
+54 FQFWLGLPEGI
-66 SVNQRT
+66 SFNMKL
-72 NVDAEQ
+72 NEDAEM
-78 EFDIDLTNRKK
+78 DYDVVYVDRNK
-89 SKHVLDLDATITGA
+89 SRHVLSLIKNVEGG
-103 LQVIGE
+103 LQVMGYAS
-109 PTDGRSI
+109 DGMQL
-116 FKGNEGDLVTMKLKV
+116 FKGEDGDIVSVQLKIDEKATPGEYKLRFSNVAFSDVNAV
-131 SSDMKPGNY
+131 SY
-140 TIKISNIEFA
+140 
-150 PEDMIAGIEQAD
+150 EQND
-162 LEIPITIYQDYNITA
+162 FVVNLTVYQDYNITA

-256 PVKYGSTITPEAFPT
+256 PVKFGSTITPEAFPT

-291 VTVNGSFTINKYTFT
+291 VTVNGTFAINKYTFT
-306 FDADGGSE
+306 FDTDGGSE

-369 FDADNGTEATVIT
+369 FDADNGTEAMVIT
-382 QDYGTKFETPA
+382 QDFGTKFDSPA
-393 APTKVGYTFAGWDSE
+393 APTKTGYTFAGWDSE
-408 IPETIPAENK
+408 VPETIPAENK

-424 TINQYTFSFDA
+424 TINQYTFTFDA

-447 YGTKIESPAAP
+447 YGTKIDSPTAP

-498 DNGTEATVITQDFNT
+498 DNGTEATVITQDF
-513 KFETPAAPAKTG
+513 
-525 YTFAGW
+525 
-531 DSEVP
+531 
-536 ETIPAE
+536 
-542 NKSFKA
+542 
-548 LWTIN
+548 
-553 QYTFSF
+553 
-559 DADGG
+559 
-564 SDVAAITQN
+564 
-573 YGTKIESPAAPNKPG
+573 
-588 YTFAGWVPAIPETVP
+588 
-603 AENMNFKAQW
+603 
-613 TINQYTLTFNA
+613 
-624 DNGTEATVI
+624 
-633 TQDFGTKFETP
+633 GTKFDSP

-662 ETIPAENKSFKALWT
+662 ETIPAENKSCKALWT
-677 INQYTFSF
+677 INQYTFTF
-685 DADGGSDVAAITQN
+685 DSDGGSDVAAITQD

-705 TPAAPTKTGYTFA
+705 TPTAPTKPGYTFA

-731 NMSFKAQWTINQYTL
+731 NKSFKAQWTINQYTL

-751 NGTETTVI
+751 NGTEATV
-759 TQNYG
+759 
-764 TKFESPATPTKTGY
+764 
-778 TFAGWDMD
+778 
-786 IPETIP
+786 
-792 AENMSFTAKWIANQY
+792 
-807 TLTFDADGGSDV
+807 
-819 AAITQ
+819 
-824 DYGTKIESPA
+824 
-834 APTKTGYT
+834 
-842 FAGWDNEIPETM
+842 
-854 PAESMNFKAQWS
+854 
-866 INQYTL
+866 
-872 TFNADNGTEDV
+872 
-883 EITQDYGTKFDV
+883 ITQDYGTKFDT

-921 MSFTAKWIANQYT
+921 MRFTAKWIANQYT

-1007 DVEITQDYGTKFDTP
+1007 NVEITQDYGTKFDTP

-1042 IPAEDMNFTALWS
+1042 IPAEDMSFTALWS

-1108 VEIHGSFSV
+1108 VEIYGSFSV